1 MPLSYQHF
9 RKLLLLDDGTEVG
22 PLEEELPRLAD
33 ADLNR
38 RVAEDLNLGNLNVSI
53 PWTHKVGNFTGLYSS
68 TVPIFNPEWQTPS
81 FPKIHLQEDII
92 DRCQQFVGPLTVNEK
107 RRLKLIM
114 PARFYPIHTKYLPLD
129 KGIKPYY
136 PDQVVNHYF
145 QTRHYLH
152 TLWKAGILY
161 KRETTRSASF
171 CGSPYSWEQE
181 LQHGRLVIKTSQ
193 RHGDESFR
201 SQPSGILSRS
211 SVGPRIR
218 SQLKQSRLGLQPHQ
232 GPLASSQPG
241 RSGSIRA
248 RTHPSTRRYF
258 GVEPSGSGHIDHSV
272 NNSSSC
278 LHQSAVRKAAYSHL
292 STSKRQSSSS
302 HAVEFHCL
310 PPSSAGSQS
319 QGSVFSCW
327 WLQFRNSKPCS
338 EYCLSHLVNLRED
351 WGPCDEHG
359 EHHIRTPRTPA
370 RVTGGVFLVDKN
382 PHNTA
387 ESRLVVDFSQF
398 SRGITRVS
406 WPKFAVPNL
415 QSLTNL
421 LSSNLSWLSLDVSAA
436 FYHIPLHP
444 AAMPHLLI
452 GSSGLSRYVARLS
465 SNSRINN
472 NQYGTMQNLHDSCS
486 RQLYVSLMLLY
497 KTYGWKLHLYSH
509 PIVLGFRKIPM
520 GVGLSPFLLAQ
531 FTSAICSVV
540 RRAFPHCLAFSYMDD
555 VVLGAKSVQHREA
568 LYTAVTNFLL
578 SLGIHLNPNK
588 TKRWGYSLN
597 FMGYIIGSWGT
608 LPQDHIVQKIK
619 HCFRKL
625 PVNRPIDWKVCQR
638 IVGLLG
644 FAAPFTQCGYP
655 ALMPLYA
662 CIQAKQAFT
671 FSPTYKAFLSQQ
683 YMNLYPV
690 ARQRPGL
697 CQVFADATPT
707 GWGLAI
713 GHQRMRGTF
722 VAPLPI
728 HTAELLA
735 ACFARSRSG
744 AKLIGT
750 DNSVV
755 LSRKYTSFPWL
766 LGCTANWIL
775 RGTSFVYVPS
785 ALNPADDPSRGRLGL
800 YRPLLRLPFQPTTG
814 RTSLYAVSPSVP
826 SHLPVRVHF
835 ASPLHVAWRPP

>member
-9 RKLLLLDDGTEVG
+9 RKLLLLDDETEAG

-33 ADLNR
+33 EDLNR

-68 TVPIFNPEWQTPS
+68 TVPIFNPEWTTPS
-81 FPKIHLQEDII
+81 FPKIHLHEDIAN
-92 DRCQQFVGPLTVNEK
+92 RCQQFVGPLTVNEK

-114 PARFYPIHTKYLPLD
+114 PAWFYPNSTKYLPLD

-136 PDQVVNHYF
+136 PDHVVNHYF

-181 LQHGRLVIKTSQ
+181 LHHGRLVIKTSQ
-193 RHGDESFR
+193 RHGDEPFC
-201 SQPSGILSRS
+201 SQPSGILFRS
-211 SVGPRIR
+211 SVGPCIR
-218 SQLKQSRLGLQPHQ
+218 SQFKQSRLGLQPHQ
-232 GPLASSQPG
+232 GPLATSQPG

-248 RTHPSTRRYF
+248 RVHSPTRRCF
-258 GVEPSGSGHIDHSV
+258 GV
-272 NNSSSC
+272 
-278 LHQSAVRKAAYSHL
+278 
-292 STSKRQSSSS
+292 
-302 HAVEFHCL
+302 
-310 PPSSAGSQS
+310 PSSARSQS
-319 QGSVFSCW
+319 QGPVFSCW
-327 WLQFRNSKPCS
+327 WLQFRDTQPCS
-338 EYCLSHLVNLRED
+338 NYCLSHIVNLLED
-351 WGPCDEHG
+351 WGPCAEHG
-359 EHHIRTPRTPA
+359 GHYIRIPRTPA

-472 NQYGTMQNLHDSCS
+472 NQHGTLQNLHDSCS

-509 PIVLGFRKIPM
+509 PIILGFRKIPM

-555 VVLGAKSVQHREA
+555 VVLGAKSVQHLES

-597 FMGYIIGSWGT
+597 FMGYVIGSWGT

-644 FAAPFTQCGYP
+644 FAAPITQCGYP

-662 CIQAKQAFT
+662 RIQAKQAFT
-671 FSPTYKAFLSQQ
+671 FSPTYKAFLSKQ

-697 CQVFADATPT
+697 CQVFTDATPT

-800 YRPLLRLPFQPTTG
+800 YRPLLRLPYRPTTG
-814 RTSLYAVSPSVP
+814 RTSLYADSPSVH

>member
-1 MPLSYQHF
+1 MPLSYQRF
-9 RKLLLLDDGTEVG
+9 RKLLLLDGDAG

-33 ADLNR
+33 EGLNR
-38 RVAEDLNLGNLNVSI
+38 RVAEDLNLGNPNVSI
-53 PWTHKVGNFTGLYSS
+53 PWTHKVGNFTGPYSS
-68 TVPIFNPEWQTPS
+68 TVPCFNPKWQTPS
-81 FPKIHLQEDII
+81 FPDIHLKEDIV
-92 DRCQQFVGPLTVNEK
+92 DRCMQFVGPLTVNEK

-114 PARFYPIHTKYLPLD
+114 PARFYPNVTKYLPLD

-136 PDQVVNHYF
+136 PEHVVDHYF

-161 KRETTRSASF
+161 KRESTHSASF
-171 CGSPYSWEQE
+171 CGSPYSWEQD
-181 LQHGRLVIKTSQ
+181 LQHRRLVFQTSR
-193 RHGDESFR
+193 RHGDKSLGP
-201 SQPSGILSRS
+201 QPAQG
-211 SVGPRIR
+211 
-218 SQLKQSRLGLQPHQ
+218 QLAGRH
-232 GPLASSQPG
+232 PG
-241 RSGSIRA
+241 GSGSIRV
-248 RTHPSTRRYF
+248 RVHPSTWGTV
-258 GVEPSGSGHIDHSV
+258 GVKPSGSGPTH
-272 NNSSSC
+272 NC
-278 LHQSAVRKAAYSHL
+278 A
-292 STSKRQSSSS
+292 SSSS
-302 HAVEFHCL
+302 
-310 PPSSAGSQS
+310 
-319 QGSVFSCW
+319 SCW
-327 WLQFRNSKPCS
+327 WLQFRNSEPCS
-338 EYCLSHLVNLRED
+338 EYCLCHIVNLIED
-351 WGPCDEHG
+351 WGPCTEHG
-359 EHHIRTPRTPA
+359 EHRIRTPRTPA

-382 PHNTA
+382 PHNTT

-398 SRGITRVS
+398 SRGTTRVS

-436 FYHIPLHP
+436 FYHLPLHP
-444 AAMPHLLI
+444 AAMPHLLV

-465 SNSRINN
+465 SNSRIIN
-472 NQYGTMQNLHDSCS
+472 NQHRSMQNLHDSCS
-486 RQLYVSLMLLY
+486 RNLYVSLMLLY
-497 KTYGWKLHLYSH
+497 KTYGRKLHLYSH
-509 PIVLGFRKIPM
+509 PIILGFRKIPM

-555 VVLGAKSVQHREA
+555 VVLGAKSVQHLES
-568 LYTAVTNFLL
+568 LYAAVTNFLL
-578 SLGIHLNPNK
+578 SLGIHLNPHK

-597 FMGYIIGSWGT
+597 FMGYVIGSWGT
-608 LPQDHIVQKIK
+608 LPQEHIVQKIK
-619 HCFRKL
+619 MCFRKL

-671 FSPTYKAFLSQQ
+671 FSPTYKAFLSKQ
-683 YMNLYPV
+683 YLDLYPV

-722 VAPLPI
+722 VSPLPI

-766 LGCTANWIL
+766 LGCAANWIL

-800 YRPLLRLPFQPTTG
+800 YRPLLRLLYRPTTG
-814 RTSLYAVSPSVP
+814 RTSLYADSPSVP
-826 SHLPVRVHF
+826 SHLPDRVHF
-835 ASPLHVAWRPP
+835 ASPLHVAWKPP

>member
-9 RKLLLLDDGTEVG
+9 RRLLLLDDEAG

-33 ADLNR
+33 EGLNR

-68 TVPIFNPEWQTPS
+68 TVPVFNPHWKTPS
-81 FPKIHLQEDII
+81 FPNIHLHQDII
-92 DRCQQFVGPLTVNEK
+92 NKCEQFVGPLTVNEN
-107 RRLKLIM
+107 RRLQLIM
-114 PARFYPIHTKYLPLD
+114 PARFYPNVTKYLPLD

-136 PDQVVNHYF
+136 PEHLVNHYF

-171 CGSPYSWEQE
+171 CGSPYSWEQK
-181 LQHGRLVIKTSQ
+181 LQHGAE
-193 RHGDESFR
+193 HGEESFHQQ
-201 SQPSGILSRS
+201 SSGILSRPPVGS
-211 SVGPRIR
+211 SLQSKHR
-218 SQLKQSRLGLQPHQ
+218 KSRLGLQSQQ
-232 GPLASSQPG
+232 GHLARRQQG
-241 RSGSIRA
+241 RSWSIRA
-248 RTHPSTRRYF
+248 GIHPTARRPF
-258 GVEPSGSGHIDHSV
+258 GVEPSGSGHNTNLASK
-272 NNSSSC
+272 SASC
-278 LHQSAVRKAAYSHL
+278 IYQSPVRKAAYPAV
-292 STSKRQSSSS
+292 STFEKHSSSG
-302 HAVEFHCL
+302 HAVELHNL
-310 PPSSAGSQS
+310 PPNSARS
-319 QGSVFSCW
+319 QGERPVFPCW

-338 EYCLSHLVNLRED
+338 DYCLSHIVNLLED
-351 WGPCDEHG
+351 WGPCAEHG
-359 EHHIRTPRTPA
+359 EHHIRIPRTPA

-398 SRGITRVS
+398 SRGDHRVS

-436 FYHIPLHP
+436 FYHLPLHP
-444 AAMPHLLI
+444 AAMPHLLV

-465 SNSRINN
+465 SNSRISNH
-472 NQYGTMQNLHDSCS
+472 QRGTMQNLHDYCS
-486 RQLYVSLMLLY
+486 RNLYVSLLLLY
-497 KTYGWKLHLYSH
+497 QTFGRKLHLYSH
-509 PIVLGFRKIPM
+509 PIILGFRKIPM

-555 VVLGAKSVQHREA
+555 VVLGAKSVQHLES
-568 LYTAVTNFLL
+568 LFTAVTNFLL

-597 FMGYIIGSWGT
+597 FMGYVIGCYGS
-608 LPQDHIVQKIK
+608 LPQDHIIQKIK
-619 HCFRKL
+619 ECFRKL

-662 CIQAKQAFT
+662 CIQSKQAFT
-671 FSPTYKAFLSQQ
+671 FSPTYKAFLCKQ
-683 YMNLYPV
+683 YLNLYPV

-707 GWGLAI
+707 GWGLVM

-722 VAPLPI
+722 LAPLPI

-744 AKLIGT
+744 ANILGT

-766 LGCTANWIL
+766 LGCAANWIL

-785 ALNPADDPSRGRLGL
+785 ALNPADDPSRGRLGI
-800 YRPLLRLPFQPTTG
+800 YRPLLRLPFRPTTG
-814 RTSLYAVSPSVP
+814 RTSLYADSPSVP

-835 ASPLHVAWRPP
+835 ALPLHVAWRPP

>member
-9 RKLLLLDDGTEVG
+9 RNVLLLDTGTEAG
-22 PLEEELPRLAD
+22 LLEEELPRLAD
-33 ADLNR
+33 EDLNR

-92 DRCQQFVGPLTVNEK
+92 NRCEQFVGPLTVNEK

-114 PARFYPIHTKYLPLD
+114 PARFYPNHTKYLPLD

-161 KRETTRSASF
+161 KRESTRSASF

-181 LQHGRLVIKTSQ
+181 LQHGRLVIETSQ
-193 RHGDESFR
+193 RHGDESFC

-211 SVGPRIR
+211 SVGPCIR

-248 RTHPSTRRYF
+248 RAHPSTRRYF

-292 STSKRQSSSS
+292 STSKRQSSSG

-338 EYCLSHLVNLRED
+338 EYCLSHIVNLRED

-359 EHHIRTPRTPA
+359 EHHIRIPRTPA

-398 SRGITRVS
+398 SRGVTRVS
-406 WPKFAVPNL
+406 WPRFAVPNL

-421 LSSNLSWLSLDVSAA
+421 LSSDLSWLSLDVSAA

-568 LYTAVTNFLL
+568 LFTAVTNFLL

-662 CIQAKQAFT
+662 SIQAKQAFT
-671 FSPTYKAFLSQQ
+671 FSPTYKAFLRHQ

-744 AKLIGT
+744 ATLIGT

-800 YRPLLRLPFQPTTG
+800 SRPLLRLPFQPSTG
-814 RTSLYAVSPSVP
+814 HTSLYAVSPSVP

>member
-9 RKLLLLDDGTEVG
+9 RKLLLLDVETEAG

-33 ADLNR
+33 EDLNR

-81 FPKIHLQEDII
+81 FPKIHLHEDIVN
-92 DRCQQFVGPLTVNEK
+92 RCEQFVGPLTVNEK

-114 PARFYPIHTKYLPLD
+114 PARFYPNSTKYLPLD

-136 PDQVVNHYF
+136 PDHVVNHYF

-181 LQHGRLVIKTSQ
+181 LHHGRLVTKTSQ
-193 RHGDESFR
+193 RHGDESFC
-201 SQPSGILSRS
+201 SQSSGILSRS
-211 SVGPRIR
+211 SVGPCIR

-232 GPLASSQPG
+232 GPLAKSQSG
-241 RSGSIRA
+241 RSGSIWTRV
-248 RTHPSTRRYF
+248 HPSTRRCF
-258 GVEPSGSGHIDHSV
+258 GVEPSGSGHNDY
-272 NNSSSC
+272 C
-278 LHQSAVRKAAYSHL
+278 LHQSAVRKATYSHI
-292 STSKRQSSSS
+292 STFKRQSPPG
-302 HAVEFHCL
+302 HAVEFHNF
-310 PPSSAGSQS
+310 PPSSARSQS
-319 QGSVFSCW
+319 QCW

-338 EYCLSHLVNLRED
+338 EYCLSHLVNLLED
-351 WGPCDEHG
+351 WGPCTDHG
-359 EHHIRTPRTPA
+359 EHHIRIPRTPA

-382 PHNTA
+382 PHNTT

-398 SRGITRVS
+398 SRGFTRVS

-465 SNSRINN
+465 SNSRIHN
-472 NQYGTMQNLHDSCS
+472 NQYGALQKLHDSCS

-497 KTYGWKLHLYSH
+497 KTYGRKLHLYSH
-509 PIVLGFRKIPM
+509 PIVMGFRKIPM

-555 VVLGAKSVQHREA
+555 VVLGAKSVQHLES

-578 SLGIHLNPNK
+578 SLGIHLNPSK

-597 FMGYIIGSWGT
+597 FMGYIIGSWGS

-625 PVNRPIDWKVCQR
+625 PINRPIDWKVCQR

-671 FSPTYKAFLSQQ
+671 FSPTYKAFLSKQ

-722 VAPLPI
+722 VSPLPI

-800 YRPLLRLPFQPTTG
+800 YRPLLRLPYRPTTG

-826 SHLPVRVHF
+826 SHLPDRVHF

>member
-9 RKLLLLDDGTEVG
+9 RKLLLLDDEAG

-33 ADLNR
+33 EGLNR

-68 TVPIFNPEWQTPS
+68 TVPSFNPKWQTPS
-81 FPKIHLQEDII
+81 FPDIHLQEDIVN
-92 DRCQQFVGPLTVNEK
+92 RCKQFVGPLTVNEN

-114 PARFYPIHTKYLPLD
+114 PARFYPNVTKYLPLD

-136 PDQVVNHYF
+136 PEHVVNHYF

-181 LQHGRLVIKTSQ
+181 LQHGRLVRQTST
-193 RHGDESFR
+193 RHGDKSFR
-201 SQPSGILSRS
+201 PQSSGILSRS
-211 SVGPRIR
+211 PVGPCIQ
-218 SQLKQSRLGLQPHQ
+218 SQLRQSRLGPQPTQGQLAGLQQ
-232 GPLASSQPG
+232 GG
-241 RSGSIRA
+241 SGSIRA
-248 RTHPSTRRYF
+248 GIHSTPWGTV
-258 GVEPSGSGHIDHSV
+258 GVEPSSSGHTHNCASS
-272 NNSSSC
+272 SSSC
-278 LHQSAVRKAAYSHL
+278 LHQSAGRKEAYSPL
-292 STSKRQSSSS
+292 STSKRHSSSG
-302 HAVEFHCL
+302 HAVELHHV
-310 PPSSAGSQS
+310 PPNSSRSPS
-319 QGSVFSCW
+319 QGSVLSCW
-327 WLQFRNSKPCS
+327 WLQFRNSEPCS
-338 EYCLSHLVNLRED
+338 EHCLFHIVNLIED
-351 WGPCDEHG
+351 WGPCAEHG
-359 EHHIRTPRTPA
+359 EHRIRTPRTPA

-382 PHNTA
+382 PHNTT

-398 SRGITRVS
+398 SRGNTRVS

-421 LSSNLSWLSLDVSAA
+421 LSSDLSWLSLDVSAA
-436 FYHIPLHP
+436 FYHLPLHP
-444 AAMPHLLI
+444 AAMPHLLV

-465 SNSRINN
+465 SNSRIINH
-472 NQYGTMQNLHDSCS
+472 QHRTMQNLHDSCS
-486 RQLYVSLMLLY
+486 WNLYVSLMLLY
-497 KTYGWKLHLYSH
+497 KTYGRKLHLYSH
-509 PIVLGFRKIPM
+509 PIILGFRKIPM

-555 VVLGAKSVQHREA
+555 VVLGAKSVQHLES
-568 LYTAVTNFLL
+568 LYAAVTHFLL
-578 SLGIHLNPNK
+578 SLGIHLNPHK

-597 FMGYIIGSWGT
+597 FMGYVIGSWGT
-608 LPQDHIVQKIK
+608 LPQEHIVLKIK
-619 HCFRKL
+619 QCFRKL

-671 FSPTYKAFLSQQ
+671 FSPTYKAFLNKQ
-683 YMNLYPV
+683 YLNLYPV

-722 VAPLPI
+722 VSPLPI

-750 DNSVV
+750 DNSLV

-766 LGCTANWIL
+766 LGCAANWIL

-800 YRPLLRLPFQPTTG
+800 YRPLLRLPYRPTTG
-814 RTSLYAVSPSVP
+814 RTSLYADSPSVP
-826 SHLPVRVHF
+826 SHLPERVHF
-835 ASPLHVAWRPP
+835 ASLLHVARRTP

>member
-9 RKLLLLDDGTEVG
+9 RKLLLLDDGTEAG

-114 PARFYPIHTKYLPLD
+114 PARFYPTHTKYLPLD

-193 RHGDESFR
+193 RHGDESFC

-211 SVGPRIR
+211 SVGPCIR

-248 RTHPSTRRYF
+248 RVHPSTRRCF
-258 GVEPSGSGHIDHSV
+258 GVEPSGSGHVDPSV

-278 LHQSAVRKAAYSHL
+278 LRQSAVRKAAYSHL
-292 STSKRQSSSS
+292 STSKRQSSSG
-302 HAVEFHCL
+302 HAVG
-310 PPSSAGSQS
+310 SARPQS

-359 EHHIRTPRTPA
+359 EHHIRIPRTPA

-444 AAMPHLLI
+444 AAMPHLLV

-465 SNSRINN
+465 SDSRILDH
-472 NQYGTMQNLHDSCS
+472 QYGTLQNLHDSCS

-497 KTYGWKLHLYSH
+497 KTFGRKLHLYSH
-509 PIVLGFRKIPM
+509 PIILGFRKIPM
-520 GVGLSPFLLAQ
+520 GVGLSPFLMAQ

-540 RRAFPHCLAFSYMDD
+540 RRAFPHCLAFSYVDD
-555 VVLGAKSVQHREA
+555 VVLGAKSVQHLES

-597 FMGYIIGSWGT
+597 FMGYVIGSWGT
-608 LPQDHIVQKIK
+608 LPQEHITQKIK
-619 HCFRKL
+619 QCFRKL

-638 IVGLLG
+638 ITGLLG

-671 FSPTYKAFLSQQ
+671 FSPTYKAFLCKQ

-766 LGCTANWIL
+766 LDCAANWIL

-800 YRPLLRLPFQPTTG
+800 SRPLLRLPFQPTTG

>member
-1 MPLSYQHF
+1 MPLSCQHF
-9 RKLLLLDDGTEVG
+9 RKLLLLDEEAG

-33 ADLNR
+33 EGLNR
-38 RVAEDLNLGNLNVSI
+38 RVAEDLNLHLPNVSI
-53 PWTHKVGNFTGLYSS
+53 PWTHKVGDFTGLYSS
-68 TVPIFNPEWQTPS
+68 TVPVFNPKWQTPS
-81 FPKIHLQEDII
+81 FPDIHLHQDII
-92 DRCQQFVGPLTVNEK
+92 DKCQQFVGPLTVNEK

-114 PARFYPIHTKYLPLD
+114 PARFFPNATKYFPPD

-136 PDQVVNHYF
+136 PENVVNHYF
-145 QTRHYLH
+145 QARHYLH

-161 KRETTRSASF
+161 KRETTHSASF

-181 LQHGRLVIKTSQ
+181 LHHGGKPLCPQSA
-193 RHGDESFR
+193 
-201 SQPSGILSRS
+201 GILPRA
-211 SVGPRIR
+211 SVGPRIP
-218 SQLKQSRLGLQPHQ
+218 SQHKQSRLGLQPQ
-232 GPLASSQPG
+232 QRQLAG
-241 RSGSIRA
+241 FHKGGCGSFRA
-248 RTHPSTRRYF
+248 RVHPTTWRHS
-258 GVEPSGSGHIDHSV
+258 GVEPSGSGT
-272 NNSSSC
+272 NNIPASSSSSC
-278 LHQSAVRKAAYSHL
+278 LHQSASKKATYTHIATTERH
-292 STSKRQSSSS
+292 SSSG
-302 HAVEFHCL
+302 HAVELHGI
-310 PPSSAGSQS
+310 PPSSTRSQS
-319 QGSVFSCW
+319 EGPVSSCW
-327 WLQFRNSKPCS
+327 WLQFRDSEPCS
-338 EYCLSHLVNLRED
+338 DHCLSHLVKLHQD
-351 WGPCDEHG
+351 WGPCSEYG
-359 EHHIRTPRTPA
+359 EHHIRIPRTPA

-382 PHNTA
+382 PHNSS

-398 SRGITRVS
+398 SRGSTRVS

-436 FYHIPLHP
+436 FYHLPLHP
-444 AAMPHLLI
+444 AAMPHLLV

-465 SNSRINN
+465 SASRINHH
-472 NQYGTMQNLHDSCS
+472 QHGTMQNLHDHCS
-486 RQLYVSLMLLY
+486 RNLYVSLLLLY
-497 KTYGWKLHLYSH
+497 KTFGRKLHLYSH
-509 PIVLGFRKIPM
+509 PIIMGFRKIPM

-555 VVLGAKSVQHREA
+555 LVLGAKSVQHLES

-578 SLGIHLNPNK
+578 SLGIHLNPHK
-588 TKRWGYSLN
+588 TKRWGYSLH
-597 FMGYIIGSWGT
+597 FMGYVIGSWGT
-608 LPQDHIVQKIK
+608 LPQDHIIQKITQ
-619 HCFRKL
+619 CFRKL

-671 FSPTYKAFLSQQ
+671 FSPTYKAFLRTQ

-744 AKLIGT
+744 ANLLGT

-766 LGCTANWIL
+766 LGCAANWIL

-785 ALNPADDPSRGRLGL
+785 ALNPADDPSRGKLGL
-800 YRPLLRLPFQPTTG
+800 YRPLLRLPFRPTTG

-826 SHLPVRVHF
+826 SHLPARVHF

>member
-9 RKLLLLDDGTEVG
+9 RKLLLLDDEAG

-33 ADLNR
+33 EDLNH
-38 RVAEDLNLGNLNVSI
+38 RVAEDLNLGNPNVSI

-68 TVPIFNPEWQTPS
+68 TVPVFNPEWQTPS
-81 FPKIHLQEDII
+81 FPNIHLQENII
-92 DRCQQFVGPLTVNEK
+92 NRCEQFVGPLTVNEN

-114 PARFYPIHTKYLPLD
+114 PARFFPNTTKYLPLD

-136 PDQVVNHYF
+136 PEHVVNHYF

-181 LQHGRLVIKTSQ
+181 LHHGRLVFQTSK
-193 RHGDESFR
+193 RHGDKSFCPQ
-201 SQPSGILSRS
+201 SSGILSRS
-211 SVGPRIR
+211 PVGPCVQ
-218 SQLKQSRLGLQPHQ
+218 SQLRQSRLGPQPTQ
-232 GPLASSQPG
+232 GQLAG
-241 RSGSIRA
+241 RQQGGSGSIRA
-248 RTHPSTRRYF
+248 GIHSSPWGTI
-258 GVEPSGSGHIDHSV
+258 GVEPSGSGHTHISASS
-272 NNSSSC
+272 SSSC
-278 LHQSAVRKAAYSHL
+278 LHQSEGRKAAYSPF
-292 STSKRQSSSS
+292 SASKRHSSSS
-302 HAVEFHCL
+302 HAMELHHV
-310 PPSSAGSQS
+310 PPNSSRSQS
-319 QGSVFSCW
+319 QGSVPSCW
-327 WLQFRNSKPCS
+327 WLQFRNSEPCS
-338 EYCLSHLVNLRED
+338 DYCLFHIVNLTED
-351 WGPCDEHG
+351 WGPCTEHG
-359 EHHIRTPRTPA
+359 EHRIRTPRTPA

-398 SRGITRVS
+398 SRGNTRVS

-436 FYHIPLHP
+436 FYHLPLHP
-444 AAMPHLLI
+444 AAMPHPLV

-465 SNSRINN
+465 SNSRIINH
-472 NQYGTMQNLHDSCS
+472 QHRTMQDLHDSCS
-486 RQLYVSLMLLY
+486 RNLYVSLMLLY
-497 KTYGWKLHLYSH
+497 KTYGRKLHLYSH
-509 PIVLGFRKIPM
+509 PIILGFRKIPM

-555 VVLGAKSVQHREA
+555 VVLGAKSVQHLES
-568 LYTAVTNFLL
+568 LYAAVTNFLL
-578 SLGIHLNPNK
+578 SLGIHLNPQK

-597 FMGYIIGSWGT
+597 FMGYVIGSWGT
-608 LPQDHIVQKIK
+608 LPQEHIVSKIK
-619 HCFRKL
+619 QCFRKL

-662 CIQAKQAFT
+662 CIQSKQAFT
-671 FSPTYKAFLSQQ
+671 FSPTYKAFLNKQ
-683 YMNLYPV
+683 YLNLYPV

-722 VAPLPI
+722 VSPLPI

-755 LSRKYTSFPWL
+755 LSRKFTSFPWL
-766 LGCTANWIL
+766 LGCAANWIL

-785 ALNPADDPSRGRLGL
+785 KLNPADDPSRGRLGL
-800 YRPLLRLPFQPTTG
+800 YRPLLRLPFRPTTG
-814 RTSLYAVSPSVP
+814 RTSLYAASPSVP

>member
-9 RKLLLLDDGTEVG
+9 RKLLLLDDGTEAG

-92 DRCQQFVGPLTVNEK
+92 NRCQQFVGPLTVNEK

-114 PARFYPIHTKYLPLD
+114 PARFYPTHTKYLPLD

-181 LQHGRLVIKTSQ
+181 LQHSQ
-193 RHGDESFR
+193 RHGDESFC
-201 SQPSGILSRS
+201 SQPSGIPSRS
-211 SVGPRIR
+211 SVGPCIR
-218 SQLKQSRLGLQPHQ
+218 SQLNKSRLGLQPHQ

-248 RTHPSTRRYF
+248 RAHPSTRRYF

-292 STSKRQSSSS
+292 STSKRQSSSG

-310 PPSSAGSQS
+310 APSSAGSQS
-319 QGSVFSCW
+319 QGSVSSCW

-351 WGPCDEHG
+351 WGPCDDHG
-359 EHHIRTPRTPA
+359 EHHIRIPRTPA

-486 RQLYVSLMLLY
+486 RQLFVSLMLLY

-555 VVLGAKSVQHREA
+555 VVLGAKSVQHRES

-671 FSPTYKAFLSQQ
+671 FSPTYKAFLSKQ

-800 YRPLLRLPFQPTTG
+800 SRPLLRLPFQPTTG

>member
-9 RKLLLLDDGTEVG
+9 RKLLLLDDETEAG

-33 ADLNR
+33 EDLNR

-81 FPKIHLQEDII
+81 FPKIHLHEDII
-92 DRCQQFVGPLTVNEK
+92 NRCQQFVGPLTVNEK

-114 PARFYPIHTKYLPLD
+114 PARFYPNSTKYLPLD

-181 LQHGRLVIKTSQ
+181 LHHGRLVIKTSQ
-193 RHGDESFR
+193 RHGDESFC

-211 SVGPRIR
+211 SVGPCIR
-218 SQLKQSRLGLQPHQ
+218 SQFKQSRLGLQPHQ

-241 RSGSIRA
+241 RSGSFRP
-248 RTHPSTRRYF
+248 RVHSPTRRCF
-258 GVEPSGSGHIDHSV
+258 GVEPSVRHIGYSASS
-272 NNSSSC
+272 SSSC
-278 LHQSAVRKAAYSHL
+278 LHQSAVRAAYSHL
-292 STSKRQSSSS
+292 LPSKRQSSSG
-302 HAVEFHCL
+302 HAVEFHSF
-310 PPSSAGSQS
+310 PPSSARSQS
-319 QGSVFSCW
+319 QGPVFSCW
-327 WLQFRNSKPCS
+327 CLQFRNTQPCS
-338 EYCLSHLVNLRED
+338 KYCLSHLVNLLED
-351 WGPCDEHG
+351 WGPCVEHG
-359 EHHIRTPRTPA
+359 EHHIRIPRTPA

-398 SRGITRVS
+398 SRGLTRVS

-452 GSSGLSRYVARLS
+452 GSSGLPRYVARLS
-465 SNSRINN
+465 SNSRIHNN
-472 NQYGTMQNLHDSCS
+472 EYGTLQNLHDSCS

-509 PIVLGFRKIPM
+509 PIILGFRKIPM

-555 VVLGAKSVQHREA
+555 VVLGAKSVQHLES

-597 FMGYIIGSWGT
+597 FMGYVIGSWGT

-671 FSPTYKAFLSQQ
+671 FSPTYKAFLSKQ

-800 YRPLLRLPFQPTTG
+800 YRPLLRLPYRPTTG

>member
-9 RKLLLLDDGTEVG
+9 RKLLLLDDGTEAG

-33 ADLNR
+33 EDLNR
-38 RVAEDLNLGNLNVSI
+38 RVAEDLHLQLPNVSI

-68 TVPIFNPEWQTPS
+68 TIPVFNPDWQTPS
-81 FPKIHLQEDII
+81 FPNIHLHQDII
-92 DRCQQFVGPLTVNEK
+92 TKCEQFVGPLTVNEK
-107 RRLKLIM
+107 RRLKLVM
-114 PARFYPIHTKYLPLD
+114 PARFFPNSTKYLPLD

-136 PDQVVNHYF
+136 PENVVNHYF
-145 QTRHYLH
+145 QARHYLH

-161 KRETTRSASF
+161 KRETSRSASF
-171 CGSPYSWEQE
+171 CGSPYTWEQD

-193 RHGDESFR
+193 RHGDESFC

-211 SVGPRIR
+211 SVGPCIR

-248 RTHPSTRRYF
+248 RVHPSTRRCF
-258 GVEPSGSGHIDHSV
+258 GVEPSGSGHVDPSV

-278 LHQSAVRKAAYSHL
+278 LRQSAVRKAAYSHL
-292 STSKRQSSSS
+292 STSKRQSSSG
-302 HAVEFHCL
+302 HAVG
-310 PPSSAGSQS
+310 SARPQS

-359 EHHIRTPRTPA
+359 EHHIRIPRTPA

-520 GVGLSPFLLAQ
+520 GLGLSPFLMAQ

-540 RRAFPHCLAFSYMDD
+540 RRAFPHCLAFSYVDD
-555 VVLGAKSVQHREA
+555 VVLGAKSVQHLES

-597 FMGYIIGSWGT
+597 FMGYVIGSWGT

-671 FSPTYKAFLSQQ
+671 FSPTYKAFLSKQ

-800 YRPLLRLPFQPTTG
+800 SRPLLRLPFQPTTG

-826 SHLPVRVHF
+826 SHLPDRVHF

>member
-9 RKLLLLDDGTEVG
+9 RKLLLLDDGTEAG

-92 DRCQQFVGPLTVNEK
+92 NRCQQFVGPLTVNEK

-114 PARFYPIHTKYLPLD
+114 PARFYPNHTKYLPLD

-145 QTRHYLH
+145 KTRHYLH

-193 RHGDESFR
+193 RHGDESFC

-211 SVGPRIR
+211 SVGPCIR

-248 RTHPSTRRYF
+248 RAHPSTRRYF

-292 STSKRQSSSS
+292 STSKRQSSSG
-302 HAVEFHCL
+302 HAVEFH
-310 PPSSAGSQS
+310 
-319 QGSVFSCW
+319 CW

-338 EYCLSHLVNLRED
+338 EYCLSHIVKLRED

-359 EHHIRTPRTPA
+359 EHHIRIPRTPA

-555 VVLGAKSVQHREA
+555 VVLGAKSVQHRES

-671 FSPTYKAFLSQQ
+671 FSPTYKAFLSKQ

-800 YRPLLRLPFQPTTG
+800 SRPLLRLPFQPTTG

>member
-9 RKLLLLDDGTEVG
+9 RKLLLLDNEAG

-33 ADLNR
+33 EDLNH
-38 RVAEDLNLGNLNVSI
+38 RVAEDLNLHLHNVSI

-68 TVPIFNPEWQTPS
+68 TIPVFNPDWLTPS
-81 FPKIHLQEDII
+81 FPDIHLHQDLIQKCE
-92 DRCQQFVGPLTVNEK
+92 QFVGPLTTNER

-114 PARFYPIHTKYLPLD
+114 PARFYPKITKYFPLD

-136 PDQVVNHYF
+136 PEHVVNHYF
-145 QTRHYLH
+145 KTRHYLH

-161 KRETTRSASF
+161 KRESTHSASF

-181 LQHGRLVIKTSQ
+181 LQHGSTSLNGEKG
-193 RHGDESFR
+193 HGTESFCAQSSR
-201 SQPSGILSRS
+201 ILSRPP
-211 SVGPRIR
+211 VGSTIQ
-218 SQLKQSRLGLQPHQ
+218 SKFQQSRLGFQHKQ
-232 GPLASSQPG
+232 GQLANGKQG
-241 RSGSIRA
+241 RSGRLRSRVHTPT
-248 RTHPSTRRYF
+248 RWPS
-258 GVEPSGSGHIDHSV
+258 GVEPSGTGHSDNLATRST
-272 NNSSSC
+272 SC
-278 LHQSAVRKAAYSHL
+278 FHQSEVRKKANPSL
-292 STSKRQSSSS
+292 SASKRHTSTG
-302 HAVEFHCL
+302 HAVEL
-310 PPSSAGSQS
+310 NTVPPSTVGSES
-319 QGSVFSCW
+319 KGSVFSCW
-327 WLQFRNSKPCS
+327 WLQFRNTEPCS
-338 EYCLSHLVNLRED
+338 DYCLSHIINLLED
-351 WGPCDEHG
+351 WGPCYEHG
-359 EHHIRTPRTPA
+359 EHHIRTPKTPS

-382 PHNTA
+382 PHNAT

-398 SRGITRVS
+398 SRGTTRVS

-436 FYHIPLHP
+436 FYHLPLHP
-444 AAMPHLLI
+444 AAMPHLLV
-452 GSSGLSRYVARLS
+452 GSSGLSRYVARVS
-465 SNSRINN
+465 STSRIYN
-472 NQYGTMQNLHDSCS
+472 NQHGTLQDLHHSCS
-486 RQLYVSLMLLY
+486 RNLYVSLLLLY
-497 KTYGWKLHLYSH
+497 QTFGRKLHLYSH
-509 PIVLGFRKIPM
+509 PIILGFRKIPM

-555 VVLGAKSVQHREA
+555 LVLGAKSVQHLES

-578 SLGIHLNPNK
+578 SVGIHLNTAK
-588 TKRWGYSLN
+588 TKRWGYSLH
-597 FMGYIIGSWGT
+597 FMGYVIGSWGT
-608 LPQDHIVQKIK
+608 LPQEHIVHKIK
-619 HCFRKL
+619 DCFRKL

-662 CIQAKQAFT
+662 CITAKQAFV
-671 FSPTYKAFLSQQ
+671 FSPTYKAFLCQQ

-744 AKLIGT
+744 ADIIGT

-766 LGCTANWIL
+766 LGCAANWIL

-800 YRPLLRLPFQPTTG
+800 YRPLLRLPFRPTTG
-814 RTSLYAVSPSVP
+814 RTSLYADSPPVP
-826 SHLPVRVHF
+826 SHLPARVHF

>member
-9 RKLLLLDDGTEVG
+9 RKLLLLDDEAG

-33 ADLNR
+33 EDLNR

-68 TVPIFNPEWQTPS
+68 TVPIFNPEWQTPT
-81 FPKIHLQEDII
+81 FPKIHLHEDIVN
-92 DRCQQFVGPLTVNEK
+92 RCQQFVGPLTVNEK

-114 PARFYPIHTKYLPLD
+114 PARFYPNSTKYLPLD

-136 PDQVVNHYF
+136 PDHVVNHYF

-181 LQHGRLVIKTSQ
+181 LQHG
-193 RHGDESFR
+193 DESIC

-211 SVGPRIR
+211 SVGPCIR
-218 SQLKQSRLGLQPHQ
+218 SQHKQSRLGLQPHQ
-232 GPLASSQPG
+232 GPLATSQSG
-241 RSGSIRA
+241 RSGSIWA
-248 RTHPSTRRYF
+248 RVHPSTRRCS
-258 GVEPSGSGHIDHSV
+258 GVEPSGSGHIDYCASS
-272 NNSSSC
+272 SSSC
-278 LHQSAVRKAAYSHL
+278 CHQSAVRKAAYSHL
-292 STSKRQSSSS
+292 STSKRQSSSG
-302 HAVEFHCL
+302 HAVEFHNL
-310 PPSSAGSQS
+310 PPNSAGSQS

-351 WGPCDEHG
+351 WGPCNEHG
-359 EHHIRTPRTPA
+359 EHYIRIPRTPA

-509 PIVLGFRKIPM
+509 PIVLGFRKLPM

-597 FMGYIIGSWGT
+597 FMGYMIGSWGT

-662 CIQAKQAFT
+662 CIQAKRAFT
-671 FSPTYKAFLSQQ
+671 FSPTYKAFLRQQ

-755 LSRKYTSFPWL
+755 LSRKLTSFPWL
-766 LGCTANWIL
+766 LGCAANWIL

-800 YRPLLRLPFQPTTG
+800 SRPLLRLPFQPTTG

-826 SHLPVRVHF
+826 SHLPDRVHF

>member
-9 RKLLLLDDGTEVG
+9 RRLLLLDDEAG
-22 PLEEELPRLAD
+22 PLEEELPHLAD
-33 ADLNR
+33 EGLNR

-68 TVPIFNPEWQTPS
+68 TVPVFNPHWKTPS
-81 FPKIHLQEDII
+81 FPNIHLHQDII
-92 DRCQQFVGPLTVNEK
+92 KKCEQFVGPLTVNEK
-107 RRLKLIM
+107 RRLQLIM
-114 PARFYPIHTKYLPLD
+114 PARFYPNVTKYLPLD

-136 PDQVVNHYF
+136 PEHLVNHYF

-161 KRETTRSASF
+161 KRETTHSASF

-181 LQHGRLVIKTSQ
+181 LQHGA
-193 RHGDESFR
+193 ESFHQQ
-201 SQPSGILSRS
+201 SSGILSRPPVGS
-211 SVGPRIR
+211 SLQSKHR
-218 SQLKQSRLGLQPHQ
+218 KSRLGLQSQQ
-232 GPLASSQPG
+232 GRLARRQQG
-241 RSGSIRA
+241 RSWSIRA
-248 RTHPSTRRYF
+248 GFHPTARRTF
-258 GVEPSGSGHIDHSV
+258 GLEPSGSVHNTNFASK
-272 NNSSSC
+272 SASC
-278 LHQSAVRKAAYSHL
+278 LHQSSVRKAGHPAV
-292 STSKRQSSSS
+292 STFARHSSSG
-302 HAVEFHCL
+302 HAVELHNI
-310 PPSSAGSQS
+310 PSNSARSQS
-319 QGSVFSCW
+319 ERPVFPCW

-338 EYCLSHLVNLRED
+338 HYCLSHIVNLLQD
-351 WGPCDEHG
+351 WGPCAEHG
-359 EHHIRTPRTPA
+359 EHHIRIPRTPS

-382 PHNTA
+382 PHNTE

-398 SRGITRVS
+398 SRGNYRVS

-436 FYHIPLHP
+436 FYHLPLHP
-444 AAMPHLLI
+444 AAMPHLLV

-465 SNSRINN
+465 SNSRILNH
-472 NQYGTMQNLHDSCS
+472 QHGTMQNLHDSCS
-486 RQLYVSLMLLY
+486 RNLYVSLLLLY
-497 KTYGWKLHLYSH
+497 QTFGRKLHLYSH
-509 PIVLGFRKIPM
+509 PIILGFRKIPM

-555 VVLGAKSVQHREA
+555 VVLGAKSVQHLES
-568 LYTAVTNFLL
+568 LFTAVTNFLL

-597 FMGYIIGSWGT
+597 FMGYVIGCYGS
-608 LPQDHIVQKIK
+608 LPQEHITQKIK
-619 HCFRKL
+619 ECFRKL

-662 CIQAKQAFT
+662 CIQSKQAFT
-671 FSPTYKAFLSQQ
+671 FSPTYKAFLCKQ
-683 YMNLYPV
+683 YLNLYPV

-707 GWGLAI
+707 GWGLVM

-722 VAPLPI
+722 MAPLPI

-744 AKLIGT
+744 ANLIGT

-766 LGCTANWIL
+766 LGCAANWIL

-800 YRPLLRLPFQPTTG
+800 SRPLLRLPFRPTTG
-814 RTSLYAVSPSVP
+814 RTSLYADSPSVP
-826 SHLPVRVHF
+826 SHLPDRVHF
-835 ASPLHVAWRPP
+835 ASPLHVAWKPP

>member
-9 RKLLLLDDGTEVG
+9 RRLLLLDNEAG

-33 ADLNR
+33 EGLNR
-38 RVAEDLNLGNLNVSI
+38 RVAEDLNLGTLNVSI

-68 TVPIFNPEWQTPS
+68 TVPVFNPHWKTPS
-81 FPKIHLQEDII
+81 FPNIHLHQDII
-92 DRCQQFVGPLTVNEK
+92 KKCEQFVGPLTVNEK
-107 RRLKLIM
+107 RRLQLIM
-114 PARFYPIHTKYLPLD
+114 PARFYPNVTKYLPLD

-136 PDQVVNHYF
+136 PEHLVNHYF

-152 TLWKAGILY
+152 TLWKAGYLY
-161 KRETTRSASF
+161 KRETTHSASF

-181 LQHGRLVIKTSQ
+181 I
-193 RHGDESFR
+193 RHGAESFHQQ
-201 SQPSGILSRS
+201 SSGILSRPPVGS
-211 SVGPRIR
+211 S
-218 SQLKQSRLGLQPHQ
+218 LQSKHRKPRLGLQSQQ
-232 GPLASSQPG
+232 GHLARRQQG
-241 RSGSIRA
+241 RSWSIRA
-248 RTHPSTRRYF
+248 GIHPTARRPF
-258 GVEPSGSGHIDHSV
+258 GVEPSGSGHTTNLASK
-272 NNSSSC
+272 STSC
-278 LHQSAVRKAAYSHL
+278 LHQSPVRKAAYPTV
-292 STSKRQSSSS
+292 STFERHSSSG
-302 HAVEFHCL
+302 HAVELHNL
-310 PPSSAGSQS
+310 PPNSARSQS
-319 QGSVFSCW
+319 ERPVFPCW

-338 EYCLSHLVNLRED
+338 DYCLSHIVKLLDD

-359 EHHIRTPRTPA
+359 ENHIRTPRTPA

-398 SRGITRVS
+398 SRGNYRVS

-436 FYHIPLHP
+436 FYHLPLHP
-444 AAMPHLLI
+444 AAMPHLLV

-465 SNSRINN
+465 SNSRIFNY
-472 NQYGTMQNLHDSCS
+472 QHGTMQNLHDSCS
-486 RQLYVSLMLLY
+486 RNLYVSLLLLY
-497 KTYGWKLHLYSH
+497 QTFGRKLHLYSH
-509 PIVLGFRKIPM
+509 PIILGFRKIPM

-555 VVLGAKSVQHREA
+555 VVLGAKTVQH
-568 LYTAVTNFLL
+568 LDSLFTAVTNFLL

-588 TKRWGYSLN
+588 TKRWGYSLH
-597 FMGYIIGSWGT
+597 FMGYVIGCHGS
-608 LPQDHIVQKIK
+608 LPQDHIRQKIK
-619 HCFRKL
+619 ECFRKL

-662 CIQAKQAFT
+662 CIQSKQAFT
-671 FSPTYKAFLSQQ
+671 FSPTYKAFLCKQ
-683 YMNLYPV
+683 YLNLYPV

-707 GWGLAI
+707 GWGLVM

-722 VAPLPI
+722 QAPLPI

-744 AKLIGT
+744 ANILGT

-755 LSRKYTSFPWL
+755 LSRKYTSYPWL
-766 LGCTANWIL
+766 LGCAANWIL

-800 YRPLLRLPFQPTTG
+800 SRPLLRLPFRPTTG
-814 RTSLYAVSPSVP
+814 RTSLYADSPSVP
-826 SHLPVRVHF
+826 SHLPDRVHF

>member
-9 RKLLLLDDGTEVG
+9 RKLLLLDDEAG

-33 ADLNR
+33 EGLNH

-68 TVPIFNPEWQTPS
+68 TVPNFNPDWQTPS
-81 FPKIHLQEDII
+81 FPDIHLQEDIV
-92 DRCQQFVGPLTVNEK
+92 DRCKNFVGPLTVNEN

-114 PARFYPIHTKYLPLD
+114 PARFYPNVTKYSPLD

-136 PDQVVNHYF
+136 PEHVVNHYF

-161 KRETTRSASF
+161 KRGTTRSASF

-181 LQHGRLVIKTSQ
+181 LQHGRLVFQTSK
-193 RHGDESFR
+193 RHGDKSFCPQ
-201 SQPSGILSRS
+201 STGILPRS
-211 SVGPRIR
+211 SVGPCIQ
-218 SQLKQSRLGLQPHQ
+218 SQFRKSRLGPQSIQ
-232 GPLASSQPG
+232 GQLAGCQQG
-241 RSGSIRA
+241 GSGSIRA
-248 RTHPSTRRYF
+248 RVHPSPWGLV
-258 GVEPSGSGHIDHSV
+258 GVEPSGSGHTHNCAS
-272 NNSSSC
+272 STSSC
-278 LHQSAVRKAAYSHL
+278 LHQSAVRKAAYSL
-292 STSKRQSSSS
+292 ISTSKGHSSSG
-302 HAVEFHCL
+302 HAVELHHF
-310 PPSSAGSQS
+310 PSNSSRSKS
-319 QGSVFSCW
+319 QGSVLSCW
-327 WLQFRNSKPCS
+327 WLQFRNREPCS
-338 EYCLSHLVNLRED
+338 EYCLCHIVNLLED
-351 WGPCDEHG
+351 WGPCTEHG
-359 EHHIRTPRTPA
+359 EHRIRTPRTPA

-382 PHNTA
+382 PHNTT

-398 SRGITRVS
+398 SRGNTRVS

-436 FYHIPLHP
+436 FYHLPLHP
-444 AAMPHLLI
+444 AAMPHLLV

-465 SNSRINN
+465 SNSRIINH
-472 NQYGTMQNLHDSCS
+472 QHRTMQNLHDSCS
-486 RQLYVSLMLLY
+486 RNLYVSLMLLY
-497 KTYGWKLHLYSH
+497 KTYGRKLHLYSH
-509 PIVLGFRKIPM
+509 PIILGFRKIPM

-555 VVLGAKSVQHREA
+555 LVLGAKSVQHLES
-568 LYTAVTNFLL
+568 LYAAVTNFLL
-578 SLGIHLNPNK
+578 SLGIHLNPHK

-597 FMGYIIGSWGT
+597 FMGYVIGSWGT
-608 LPQDHIVQKIK
+608 LPQEHIVQKIK
-619 HCFRKL
+619 LCFRKL

-671 FSPTYKAFLSQQ
+671 FSPTYKAFLSKQ
-683 YMNLYPV
+683 YLNLYPV

-713 GHQRMRGTF
+713 GHQRMRGTL
-722 VAPLPI
+722 VSPLPI

-766 LGCTANWIL
+766 LGCAANWIL

-800 YRPLLRLPFQPTTG
+800 YRPLLRLPYRPTTG
-814 RTSLYAVSPSVP
+814 RTSLYADSPSVP
-826 SHLPVRVHF
+826 SRLPDRVHF

>member
-1 MPLSYQHF
+1 MHLSYPHF
-9 RKLLLLDDGTEVG
+9 RKLLLLDEEAG

-33 ADLNR
+33 EGLNR
-38 RVAEDLNLGNLNVSI
+38 RVAEDLNLQLPNVSI

-68 TVPIFNPEWQTPS
+68 TEPVFNPNWQTPS
-81 FPKIHLQEDII
+81 FPDIHLHQDII
-92 DRCQQFVGPLTVNEK
+92 NRCEQFVGPLTVNEK

-114 PARFYPIHTKYLPLD
+114 PARFYPTATKYLPLD

-136 PDQVVNHYF
+136 PEHVVNHYF

-181 LQHGRLVIKTSQ
+181 LQHGAEPFCQQS
-193 RHGDESFR
+193 
-201 SQPSGILSRS
+201 SGILSRA
-211 SVGPRIR
+211 SVGSSIQ
-218 SQLKQSRLGLQPHQ
+218 SQHTQSRLGLQPQ
-232 GPLASSQPG
+232 QRQLARGHPG
-241 RSGSIRA
+241 RSGSIRS
-248 RTHPSTRRYF
+248 RVRPTTWRPSR
-258 GVEPSGSGHIDHSV
+258 VEPSGPGRNNNTASG
-272 NNSSSC
+272 SSSC
-278 LHQSAVRKAAYSHL
+278 LRQSAVGEEAYSNLTTFERH
-292 STSKRQSSSS
+292 SSSG
-302 HAVEFHCL
+302 HEVEFHSI
-310 PPSSAGSQS
+310 PPNSARSQS
-319 QGSVFSCW
+319 KGPVLSCW
-327 WLQFRNSKPCS
+327 WLQFRNTEPCS
-338 EYCLSHLVNLRED
+338 EYCLSRLVNLLED
-351 WGPCDEHG
+351 WGPCTEHG
-359 EHHIRTPRTPA
+359 EHHIRIPRTPA

-382 PHNTA
+382 PHNTT

-398 SRGITRVS
+398 SRGSTRVS

-444 AAMPHLLI
+444 AAMPHLLV

-465 SNSRINN
+465 STSRNIDY
-472 NQYGTMQNLHDSCS
+472 QHGTLQNLHDSCS
-486 RQLYVSLMLLY
+486 RNLFVSLMLLY
-497 KTYGWKLHLYSH
+497 KTFGRKLHLYSH
-509 PIVLGFRKIPM
+509 PIILGFRKIPM

-555 VVLGAKSVQHREA
+555 VVLGAKSVQHLES

-597 FMGYIIGSWGT
+597 FMGYVIGSWGT
-608 LPQDHIVQKIK
+608 LPQEHIIQKIK

-662 CIQAKQAFT
+662 CIQAKRAFT
-671 FSPTYKAFLSQQ
+671 FSPTYKTFLCKQ
-683 YMNLYPV
+683 YLTLYPV

-713 GHQRMRGTF
+713 DHQRMRGTF
-722 VAPLPI
+722 PAPLPI

-735 ACFARSRSG
+735 ACFARSWSG
-744 AKLIGT
+744 ASIIGT

-755 LSRKYTSFPWL
+755 LSRRYTSFPWL
-766 LGCTANWIL
+766 LGCAANWIL

-800 YRPLLRLPFQPTTG
+800 SRPLLRLPFRPTTG

>member
-9 RKLLLLDDGTEVG
+9 RRLLLLDDEAG

-33 ADLNR
+33 EGLNR

-68 TVPIFNPEWQTPS
+68 TVPVFNPHWKTPS
-81 FPKIHLQEDII
+81 FPNIHLHQDII
-92 DRCQQFVGPLTVNEK
+92 KKCEQFVGPLTVNEK
-107 RRLKLIM
+107 RRLQLIM
-114 PARFYPIHTKYLPLD
+114 PARFYPNVTKYLPLD

-136 PDQVVNHYF
+136 PEHLVNHYF

-161 KRETTRSASF
+161 KRETTHSASF

-181 LQHGRLVIKTSQ
+181 LQHGA
-193 RHGDESFR
+193 ESFHQQ
-201 SQPSGILSRS
+201 SSGILSRPPVGS
-211 SVGPRIR
+211 SLQSKHR
-218 SQLKQSRLGLQPHQ
+218 KSRLGLQSQQ
-232 GPLASSQPG
+232 GRLARRQQG
-241 RSGSIRA
+241 RSWSIRA
-248 RTHPSTRRYF
+248 GFHPTARRTF
-258 GVEPSGSGHIDHSV
+258 GLEPSGSVHNTNFASK
-272 NNSSSC
+272 SASC
-278 LHQSAVRKAAYSHL
+278 LHQSSVRKAGHPAV
-292 STSKRQSSSS
+292 STFARHSSSG
-302 HAVEFHCL
+302 HAVELHNI
-310 PPSSAGSQS
+310 PSNSARSQS
-319 QGSVFSCW
+319 ERPVFPCW

-338 EYCLSHLVNLRED
+338 DYCLSHIVNLLED
-351 WGPCDEHG
+351 WGPCAEHG
-359 EHHIRTPRTPA
+359 EHHIRIPRTPS

-382 PHNTA
+382 PHNTE

-398 SRGITRVS
+398 SRGNYRVS

-436 FYHIPLHP
+436 FYHLPLHP
-444 AAMPHLLI
+444 AAMPHLLV

-465 SNSRINN
+465 SNSRILNH
-472 NQYGTMQNLHDSCS
+472 QHGTMQNLHDSCS
-486 RQLYVSLMLLY
+486 RNLYVSLLLLY
-497 KTYGWKLHLYSH
+497 QTFGRKLHLYSH
-509 PIVLGFRKIPM
+509 PIILGFRKIPM

-555 VVLGAKSVQHREA
+555 VVLGAKSVQHLES
-568 LYTAVTNFLL
+568 LFTAVTNFLL

-597 FMGYIIGSWGT
+597 FMGYVIGCYGS
-608 LPQDHIVQKIK
+608 LPQEHIIQKIK
-619 HCFRKL
+619 DCFRKL

-662 CIQAKQAFT
+662 CIQSKQAFT
-671 FSPTYKAFLSQQ
+671 FSPTYKAFLCKQ
-683 YMNLYPV
+683 YLNLYPV

-707 GWGLAI
+707 GWGLVM

-722 VAPLPI
+722 MAPLPI

-744 AKLIGT
+744 ANILGT

-766 LGCTANWIL
+766 LGCAANWIL

-800 YRPLLRLPFQPTTG
+800 SRPLLRLPFRPTTG
-814 RTSLYAVSPSVP
+814 RTSLYAASPSVP
-826 SHLPVRVHF
+826 SHLPDRVHF

>member
-9 RKLLLLDDGTEVG
+9 RRLLLLDDEAG

-33 ADLNR
+33 EGLNR
-38 RVAEDLNLGNLNVSI
+38 RVAEDLNLGNPNVSI

-68 TVPIFNPEWQTPS
+68 TVPVFNPHWKTPS
-81 FPKIHLQEDII
+81 FPNIHLHQDII
-92 DRCQQFVGPLTVNEK
+92 KKCEQFVGPLTVNEK
-107 RRLKLIM
+107 RRLQLIM
-114 PARFYPIHTKYLPLD
+114 PARFYPNVTKYLPLD

-136 PDQVVNHYF
+136 PEHLVNHYF

-181 LQHGRLVIKTSQ
+181 LQHGA
-193 RHGDESFR
+193 ESFHQQ
-201 SQPSGILSRS
+201 SSGILSRPPVGS
-211 SVGPRIR
+211 SLQSKHR
-218 SQLKQSRLGLQPHQ
+218 KSRLGLQSQQ
-232 GPLASSQPG
+232 GHLARRQQG
-241 RSGSIRA
+241 RSWSIRA
-248 RTHPSTRRYF
+248 GIHPAARRPF
-258 GVEPSGSGHIDHSV
+258 GVEPSGSGHTTNLANKSA
-272 NNSSSC
+272 SC
-278 LHQSAVRKAAYSHL
+278 FHQAPDRKAAYPSD
-292 STSKRQSSSS
+292 STFERHSSSG
-302 HAVEFHCL
+302 HAVELHNL
-310 PPSSAGSQS
+310 PPNSAKSQS
-319 QGSVFSCW
+319 ERPVYPCW

-338 EYCLSHLVNLRED
+338 DYCLSHIVNLLED
-351 WGPCDEHG
+351 WGPCAEHG
-359 EHHIRTPRTPA
+359 EHHIRIPRTPA

-398 SRGITRVS
+398 SRGDYRVS

-421 LSSNLSWLSLDVSAA
+421 LSSNLSWISLDVSAA
-436 FYHIPLHP
+436 FYHLPLHP
-444 AAMPHLLI
+444 AAMPHLLV
-452 GSSGLSRYVARLS
+452 GSSGLPRYVARLS
-465 SNSRINN
+465 SNSRIFNH
-472 NQYGTMQNLHDSCS
+472 QHGTMQNLHDSCS
-486 RQLYVSLMLLY
+486 RNLYESLLLLY
-497 KTYGWKLHLYSH
+497 QTFGRKLHLYSH
-509 PIVLGFRKIPM
+509 PIILGFRKIPM
-520 GVGLSPFLLAQ
+520 GVGLSPFLMAQ

-540 RRAFPHCLAFSYMDD
+540 RRAFPHCLAFSYIDD
-555 VVLGAKSVQHREA
+555 VVLGAKSVQHLES
-568 LYTAVTNFLL
+568 LFTAVTNFLL

-588 TKRWGYSLN
+588 TKRWGYSLH
-597 FMGYIIGSWGT
+597 FMGYVIGCYGS
-608 LPQDHIVQKIK
+608 LPQDHIIQKIK
-619 HCFRKL
+619 ECFRKL

-662 CIQAKQAFT
+662 CIQSKQAFT
-671 FSPTYKAFLSQQ
+671 FSPTYKAFLCKQ
-683 YMNLYPV
+683 YLNLYPV

-707 GWGLAI
+707 GWGLVM

-722 VAPLPI
+722 RAPLPI

-744 AKLIGT
+744 ANILGT

-766 LGCTANWIL
+766 LGCAANWIL

-800 YRPLLRLPFQPTTG
+800 YRPLLTLPFRPTTG
-814 RTSLYAVSPSVP
+814 RTSLYADSPSVP
-826 SHLPVRVHF
+826 SHLPDRVHF

>member
-9 RKLLLLDDGTEVG
+9 RRLLLLDDEAG

-33 ADLNR
+33 EDLNR

-68 TVPIFNPEWQTPS
+68 TVPVFNSHWKTPS
-81 FPKIHLQEDII
+81 FPNIHLHQDII
-92 DRCQQFVGPLTVNEK
+92 KKCEQFVGPLTVNEK

-114 PARFYPIHTKYLPLD
+114 PARFYPNFTKYLPLD

-136 PDQVVNHYF
+136 PEHLVNHYF

-152 TLWKAGILY
+152 TLWKAGVLY
-161 KRETTRSASF
+161 KRVSTRSASF

-181 LQHGRLVIKTSQ
+181 LQHGA
-193 RHGDESFR
+193 ESFHQQ
-201 SQPSGILSRS
+201 SSGILSRPPVGS
-211 SVGPRIR
+211 SLQ
-218 SQLKQSRLGLQPHQ
+218 SKHQQSRLGLQSQQ
-232 GPLASSQPG
+232 GHLARRQQG
-241 RSGSIRA
+241 RSWSIRA
-248 RTHPSTRRYF
+248 RVHPTARRPF
-258 GVEPSGSGHIDHSV
+258 GVEPSGSGHNTNLASKSTSCLYQSPVRTAAYPAVSTSEKH
-272 NNSSSC
+272 SSSG
-278 LHQSAVRKAAYSHL
+278 
-292 STSKRQSSSS
+292 
-302 HAVEFHCL
+302 HAVELHNL
-310 PPSSAGSQS
+310 PPNSARSQS
-319 QGSVFSCW
+319 ERPVFPCW

-338 EYCLSHLVNLRED
+338 DYCLSHIVNLLED
-351 WGPCDEHG
+351 WGPCTEHG
-359 EHHIRTPRTPA
+359 EHHIRIPRTPA

-398 SRGITRVS
+398 SRGNYRVS

-436 FYHIPLHP
+436 FYHLPLHP
-444 AAMPHLLI
+444 AAMPHLLV

-465 SNSRINN
+465 SNSRIINH
-472 NQYGTMQNLHDSCS
+472 QHGTLQNLHDSCS
-486 RQLYVSLMLLY
+486 RNLYVSLLLLY
-497 KTYGWKLHLYSH
+497 KTFGWKLHLYSH
-509 PIVLGFRKIPM
+509 PIILGFRKIPM

-555 VVLGAKSVQHREA
+555 VVLGAKSVQHLES
-568 LYTAVTNFLL
+568 LFTAVTNFLL

-597 FMGYIIGSWGT
+597 FMGYVIGCWGS
-608 LPQDHIVQKIK
+608 LPQDHIIYKIK
-619 HCFRKL
+619 ECFRKL

-662 CIQAKQAFT
+662 CIQSKQAFT
-671 FSPTYKAFLSQQ
+671 FSPTYKAFLCKQ
-683 YMNLYPV
+683 YLNLYPV

-707 GWGLAI
+707 GWGLVM

-722 VAPLPI
+722 RAPLPI

-744 AKLIGT
+744 ANILGT

-766 LGCTANWIL
+766 LGCAANWIL

-785 ALNPADDPSRGRLGL
+785 ALNPADDPSRGRLGPW
-800 YRPLLRLPFQPTTG
+800 RPLLCLPYRPTTG
-814 RTSLYAVSPSVP
+814 RTSLYAASPSVP

>member
-9 RKLLLLDDGTEVG
+9 RKLLLLDDEAG

-33 ADLNR
+33 LDLNR

-68 TVPIFNPEWQTPS
+68 TVPIFNPEWQTPT
-81 FPKIHLQEDII
+81 FPKIHLHEDIVN
-92 DRCQQFVGPLTVNEK
+92 RCQQFVGPLTVNEK

-114 PARFYPIHTKYLPLD
+114 PARFYPNSTKYLPLD

-136 PDQVVNHYF
+136 PDHVVNHYF

-181 LQHGRLVIKTSQ
+181 LQHG
-193 RHGDESFR
+193 DESIC
-201 SQPSGILSRS
+201 SQPTPILSRS
-211 SVGPRIR
+211 SVGPCIR
-218 SQLKQSRLGLQPHQ
+218 SQHKQSRLGLQPHQ
-232 GPLASSQPG
+232 GPLATSQSG
-241 RSGSIRA
+241 RSGSIWA
-248 RTHPSTRRYF
+248 RVHPSTRRCS
-258 GVEPSGSGHIDHSV
+258 GVEPSGSGHIDYCASS
-272 NNSSSC
+272 SSSC
-278 LHQSAVRKAAYSHL
+278 CHQSAVRKAAYSHL
-292 STSKRQSSSS
+292 STSKRQSSSG
-302 HAVEFHCL
+302 HAVEFHCM

-338 EYCLSHLVNLRED
+338 EYCLSHIVNLREG
-351 WGPCDEHG
+351 WGPCNEHG
-359 EHHIRTPRTPA
+359 EHYIRIPRTPA

-398 SRGITRVS
+398 SRGVTRVS

-465 SNSRINN
+465 SNSRTNN
-472 NQYGTMQNLHDSCS
+472 NQHGTLQNLHDSCS

-509 PIVLGFRKIPM
+509 PIVLGFRKLPM

-555 VVLGAKSVQHREA
+555 VVLGAKSVQHRES

-578 SLGIHLNPNK
+578 SLGIHLNPHK

-638 IVGLLG
+638 IGGLLG

-662 CIQAKQAFT
+662 CIQAKRAFT
-671 FSPTYKAFLSQQ
+671 FSPTYKAFLSKQ

-755 LSRKYTSFPWL
+755 LSRRYTSFPWL

-800 YRPLLRLPFQPTTG
+800 SRPLLRLPFQPTTG

-826 SHLPVRVHF
+826 SHLPDRVHF
-835 ASPLHVAWRPP
+835 ASPLHVSWRPP

>member
-9 RKLLLLDDGTEVG
+9 RKLLLLDDEAG

-68 TVPIFNPEWQTPS
+68 KVPVFNPEWQTPS

-107 RRLKLIM
+107 RRLKLIL
-114 PARFYPIHTKYLPLD
+114 PARFYPTHTKYLPLD

-136 PDQVVNHYF
+136 PDQVVPHYF

-171 CGSPYSWEQE
+171 YGSPYSWEQE
-181 LQHGRLVIKTSQ
+181 LQHRRLVTTSQ
-193 RHGDESFR
+193 RHGDESFC
-201 SQPSGILSRS
+201 SQP
-211 SVGPRIR
+211 
-218 SQLKQSRLGLQPHQ
+218 
-232 GPLASSQPG
+232 
-241 RSGSIRA
+241 
-248 RTHPSTRRYF
+248 
-258 GVEPSGSGHIDHSV
+258 V

-278 LHQSAVRKAAYSHL
+278 LHQAAVRKAAYSHL
-292 STSKRQSSSS
+292 STSKRQSSSG

-310 PPSSAGSQS
+310 PPNSAGSQS

-359 EHHIRTPRTPA
+359 EHHIRIPRTPA

-398 SRGITRVS
+398 SRGVTRVS

-444 AAMPHLLI
+444 AAMPHLLV

-472 NQYGTMQNLHDSCS
+472 NQYGNMQNLHDSCS

-619 HCFRKL
+619 QCFRKL

-785 ALNPADDPSRGRLGL
+785 ALNPADDPSRGRLGI

>member
-9 RKLLLLDDGTEVG
+9 RKLLLLDDGTEAG

-92 DRCQQFVGPLTVNEK
+92 NRCQQFVGPLTVNEK

-114 PARFYPIHTKYLPLD
+114 PARFYPTHTKYLPLD

-136 PDQVVNHYF
+136 PRQVVNHYF

-181 LQHGRLVIKTSQ
+181 LRHGRLAIKTSQ
-193 RHGDESFR
+193 RHGDESFC

-211 SVGPRIR
+211 SVGPCIR
-218 SQLKQSRLGLQPHQ
+218 SQFKQSRLGLQPHQ
-232 GPLASSQPG
+232 GPLATSQPG
-241 RSGSIRA
+241 RSGSIRP
-248 RTHPSTRRYF
+248 RVHSTTRRCF
-258 GVEPSGSGHIDHSV
+258 GVEPSGSGHIG
-272 NNSSSC
+272 NSASSSHSC

-292 STSKRQSSSS
+292 STSKRQLSSG
-302 HAVEFHCL
+302 HAVEFHTF
-310 PPSSAGSQS
+310 PPSSERSQS
-319 QGSVFSCW
+319 QGPVFSCW

-338 EYCLSHLVNLRED
+338 KYCLSHLVNLLED
-351 WGPCDEHG
+351 WGPCVEHG
-359 EHHIRTPRTPA
+359 EHHIRIPKTPT

-398 SRGITRVS
+398 SRGLTRVS

-421 LSSNLSWLSLDVSAA
+421 FSSNLSWLSLDVSAA

-452 GSSGLSRYVARLS
+452 GSSGLQRYVARLS
-465 SNSRINN
+465 SNSRIHN
-472 NQYGTMQNLHDSCS
+472 NQYGTLQNLHDTCS

-509 PIVLGFRKIPM
+509 PIILGFRKIPM

-555 VVLGAKSVQHREA
+555 VVLGAKSVQHLESPF
-568 LYTAVTNFLL
+568 YTAVTNFLL

-597 FMGYIIGSWGT
+597 FMGYVIGSWGT
-608 LPQDHIVQKIK
+608 LAH
-619 HCFRKL
+619 
-625 PVNRPIDWKVCQR
+625 R
-638 IVGLLG
+638 ITLYKRSNTVLENFLLTGLLIG
-644 FAAPFTQCGYP
+644 KYVKELWVFW
-655 ALMPLYA
+655 ALQLHLHNVD
-662 CIQAKQAFT
+662 I
-671 FSPTYKAFLSQQ
+671 
-683 YMNLYPV
+683 
-690 ARQRPGL
+690 
-697 CQVFADATPT
+697 
-707 GWGLAI
+707 
-713 GHQRMRGTF
+713 
-722 VAPLPI
+722 LP
-728 HTAELLA
+728 
-735 ACFARSRSG
+735 
-744 AKLIGT
+744 
-750 DNSVV
+750 
-755 LSRKYTSFPWL
+755 
-766 LGCTANWIL
+766 
-775 RGTSFVYVPS
+775 
-785 ALNPADDPSRGRLGL
+785 
-800 YRPLLRLPFQPTTG
+800 
-814 RTSLYAVSPSVP
+814 
-826 SHLPVRVHF
+826 
-835 ASPLHVAWRPP
+835 

>member
-9 RKLLLLDDGTEVG
+9 RKLLLLDDEAG

-33 ADLNR
+33 EGLNR

-68 TVPIFNPEWQTPS
+68 TVPVFNPEWQTPS
-81 FPKIHLQEDII
+81 FPDIHLQEDII
-92 DRCQQFVGPLTVNEK
+92 TRCQQFVGPLTVNEK

-114 PARFYPIHTKYLPLD
+114 PARFFPNLTKYLPLE

-136 PDQVVNHYF
+136 PEHTVNHYF
-145 QTRHYLH
+145 KTRHYLH

-181 LQHGRLVIKTSQ
+181 LQHGRLFFTTSK
-193 RHGDESFR
+193 RHGDESFC
-201 SQPSGILSRS
+201 SQSSGILARP
-211 SVGPRIR
+211 SVGPCFR
-218 SQLKQSRLGLQPHQ
+218 SQFKQSRLGLQPQQ
-232 GPLASSQPG
+232 GPLARG
-241 RSGSIRA
+241 LAGHA
-248 RTHPSTRRYF
+248 
-258 GVEPSGSGHIDHSV
+258 VE
-272 NNSSSC
+272 
-278 LHQSAVRKAAYSHL
+278 LHNI
-292 STSKRQSSSS
+292 SSSS
-302 HAVEFHCL
+302 TR
-310 PPSSAGSQS
+310 SQS
-319 QGSVFSCW
+319 KGPILSCW
-327 WLQFRNSKPCS
+327 WLQFRNSEPCS
-338 EYCLSHLVNLRED
+338 DYCLSHIVNLLED
-351 WGPCDEHG
+351 WGPCTEHG
-359 EHHIRTPRTPA
+359 EHNIRIPRTPA

-382 PHNTA
+382 PHNTT

-398 SRGITRVS
+398 SRGSTHVS

-421 LSSNLSWLSLDVSAA
+421 LSSDLSWLSLDVSAA

-444 AAMPHLLI
+444 AAMPHLLV
-452 GSSGLSRYVARLS
+452 GSSGLPRYVARLS
-465 SNSRINN
+465 SNSRNINN
-472 NQYGTMQNLHDSCS
+472 KHGTMQDLHDSCS
-486 RQLYVSLMLLY
+486 RHLYVSLLLLY
-497 KTYGWKLHLYSH
+497 KTFGRKLHLYSH
-509 PIVLGFRKIPM
+509 PIILGFRKIPM

-531 FTSAICSVV
+531 FTSALCSVV

-555 VVLGAKSVQHREA
+555 VVLGAKSVQHLES
-568 LYTAVTNFLL
+568 LFTSVTNFLL

-597 FMGYIIGSWGT
+597 FMGYVIGSWGT
-608 LPQDHIVQKIK
+608 LPQEHIVLKIRQ
-619 HCFRKL
+619 CFRKL
-625 PVNRPIDWKVCQR
+625 PINRPIDWKVCQR

-655 ALMPLYA
+655 ALLPLYA

-671 FSPTYKAFLSQQ
+671 FSPTYKAFLCKQ
-683 YMNLYPV
+683 YLTLYPV

-707 GWGLAI
+707 GWGLAM
-713 GHQRMRGTF
+713 GHRRMRGTF

-766 LGCTANWIL
+766 LGCAANWIL

-800 YRPLLRLPFQPTTG
+800 YRPLLRLPFRPTTG

-826 SHLPVRVHF
+826 SHLPDRVHF

>member
-9 RKLLLLDDGTEVG
+9 RSVLLLDEEAG

-33 ADLNR
+33 EGLNR
-38 RVAEDLNLGNLNVSI
+38 RVAEDLNLGKLNVSI

-68 TVPIFNPEWQTPS
+68 TVPVFNPHWKTPS
-81 FPKIHLQEDII
+81 FPNIHLHQDII
-92 DRCQQFVGPLTVNEK
+92 KKCEQFVGPLTVNEK
-107 RRLKLIM
+107 RRLQLIM
-114 PARFYPIHTKYLPLD
+114 PARFYPNVTKYLPLD

-136 PDQVVNHYF
+136 PEHLVNHYF

-181 LQHGRLVIKTSQ
+181 LQHGA
-193 RHGDESFR
+193 ESFHQQ
-201 SQPSGILSRS
+201 SSGILSRPPVGS
-211 SVGPRIR
+211 SLQ
-218 SQLKQSRLGLQPHQ
+218 SKHHKSRLGLQSQQ
-232 GPLASSQPG
+232 GHLARRQQG
-241 RSGSIRA
+241 RSWSIRA
-248 RTHPSTRRYF
+248 GIHPTARRPF
-258 GVEPSGSGHIDHSV
+258 GVEPSGSGHNTNLASK
-272 NNSSSC
+272 SASC
-278 LHQSAVRKAAYSHL
+278 IYQSPVRKAAYPTV
-292 STSKRQSSSS
+292 STFEKHSSSG
-302 HAVEFHCL
+302 HAVELHNL
-310 PPSSAGSQS
+310 PTNSARS
-319 QGSVFSCW
+319 QGERPVSPCW

-338 EYCLSHLVNLRED
+338 DYCLSHIVNLLED
-351 WGPCDEHG
+351 WGPCAEHG
-359 EHHIRTPRTPA
+359 EHHIRIPRTPA

-382 PHNTA
+382 PHNTE

-398 SRGITRVS
+398 SRGNHRVS

-444 AAMPHLLI
+444 AAMPHLLV

-465 SNSRINN
+465 SDSRILNH
-472 NQYGTMQNLHDSCS
+472 QHGTMQNLHDYCS
-486 RQLYVSLMLLY
+486 RNLYVSLLLLY
-497 KTYGWKLHLYSH
+497 QTFGRKLHLYSH
-509 PIVLGFRKIPM
+509 PIILGFRKIPM

-555 VVLGAKSVQHREA
+555 VVLGAKSVQHLES
-568 LYTAVTNFLL
+568 LFTAVTNFLL

-597 FMGYIIGSWGT
+597 FMGYVIGSYGS

-619 HCFRKL
+619 ECFRKL

-662 CIQAKQAFT
+662 CIQSRQAFT
-671 FSPTYKAFLSQQ
+671 FSPTYKAFLYKQ
-683 YMNLYPV
+683 YLNLYPV

-707 GWGLAI
+707 GWGLVM

-722 VAPLPI
+722 QAPLPI

-744 AKLIGT
+744 ANILGT

-766 LGCTANWIL
+766 LGCAANWIL

-800 YRPLLRLPFQPTTG
+800 FRPLLRLPFRPTTG
-814 RTSLYAVSPSVP
+814 RISLYASSPSVP
-826 SHLPVRVHF
+826 SHLPDRVHF
-835 ASPLHVAWRPP
+835 ASPLHVTWRPP

>member
-9 RKLLLLDDGTEVG
+9 RKLLLLDDEAG

-33 ADLNR
+33 EDLNL
-38 RVAEDLNLGNLNVSI
+38 RVAEDLNLGNPNVSI

-68 TVPIFNPEWQTPS
+68 TVPVFNPEWQTPS
-81 FPKIHLQEDII
+81 FPNIHLQENII
-92 DRCQQFVGPLTVNEK
+92 NRCQQFVGPLTVNEN
-107 RRLKLIM
+107 RRLKMIM
-114 PARFYPIHTKYLPLD
+114 PARFFPNTTKYLPLD

-136 PDQVVNHYF
+136 PEHVVNHYF

-181 LQHGRLVIKTSQ
+181 LHHGRLVFQTSK
-193 RHGDESFR
+193 RHGDKSFCPQ
-201 SQPSGILSRS
+201 SSGILSRS
-211 SVGPRIR
+211 PVGPCVQ
-218 SQLKQSRLGLQPHQ
+218 SQLRQSRLGPQPTQ
-232 GPLASSQPG
+232 GQLAG
-241 RSGSIRA
+241 RQQGGSGSIRA
-248 RTHPSTRRYF
+248 GIHSSPWGTI
-258 GVEPSGSGHIDHSV
+258 GVEPSGSGHPHISASS
-272 NNSSSC
+272 SSSC
-278 LHQSAVRKAAYSHL
+278 LRQSAGRKAAYSPF
-292 STSKRQSSSS
+292 STAKRHSSSS
-302 HAVEFHCL
+302 RAVELHHV
-310 PPSSAGSQS
+310 PPNSSRSQS
-319 QGSVFSCW
+319 QGSVLSCW
-327 WLQFRNSKPCS
+327 WLQFRNSEPCS
-338 EYCLSHLVNLRED
+338 DYCLSHIVNLTED
-351 WGPCDEHG
+351 WGPCTEHG
-359 EHHIRTPRTPA
+359 EHRIRTPRTPA

-398 SRGITRVS
+398 SRGKTRVS

-436 FYHIPLHP
+436 FYHLPLHP
-444 AAMPHLLI
+444 AAMPHLLV

-465 SNSRINN
+465 SNSRIINH
-472 NQYGTMQNLHDSCS
+472 QHRTMQNLHDSCS
-486 RQLYVSLMLLY
+486 RNLYVSLMLLY
-497 KTYGWKLHLYSH
+497 KTYGRKLHLYSH
-509 PIVLGFRKIPM
+509 PIILGFRKIPM

-555 VVLGAKSVQHREA
+555 VVLGAKSVQHLES
-568 LYTAVTNFLL
+568 LYAAVTNFLL
-578 SLGIHLNPNK
+578 SLGIHLNPQK

-597 FMGYIIGSWGT
+597 FMGYVIGSWGT
-608 LPQDHIVQKIK
+608 LPQEHIVSKIK
-619 HCFRKL
+619 QCFRKL

-662 CIQAKQAFT
+662 CIQSKQAFT
-671 FSPTYKAFLSQQ
+671 FSPTYKAFLHKL
-683 YMNLYPV
+683 YLNLYPV

-722 VAPLPI
+722 VSPLPI

-766 LGCTANWIL
+766 LGCAANWIL

-800 YRPLLRLPFQPTTG
+800 YRPLLRLPFRPTTG
-814 RTSLYAVSPSVP
+814 RTSLYADSPSVP

>member
-9 RKLLLLDDGTEVG
+9 RRLLLLDEEAG

-33 ADLNR
+33 EDLNR
-38 RVAEDLNLGNLNVSI
+38 RVAEDLNLQLPNVSI

-68 TVPIFNPEWQTPS
+68 TIPVFNPNWKTPS
-81 FPKIHLQEDII
+81 FPDIHLHQDII
-92 DRCQQFVGPLTVNEK
+92 NKCEQFVGPLTVNEK
-107 RRLKLIM
+107 RRLNLVM
-114 PARFYPIHTKYLPLD
+114 PARFFPISTKYLPLE

-136 PDQVVNHYF
+136 PDNVVNHYF

-181 LQHGRLVIKTSQ
+181 LHHGAFLDGPSRM
-193 RHGDESFR
+193 GEESFHHQ
-201 SQPSGILSRS
+201 SSGIFSRPPVGS
-211 SVGPRIR
+211 SIQ
-218 SQLKQSRLGLQPHQ
+218 SKHQKSRLGPQSQ
-232 GPLASSQPG
+232 QRPLDRSQPG

-248 RTHPSTRRYF
+248 GVRSPTRWPF
-258 GVEPSGSGHIDHSV
+258 GVEPSAQRHVTHIASR
-272 NNSSSC
+272 SASC
-278 LHQSAVRKAAYSHL
+278 LHQSAVRKAAYPNH
-292 STSKRQSSSS
+292 STFERHSSSG
-302 HAVEFHCL
+302 HAVEFHNI

-319 QGSVFSCW
+319 KRPVFSCW
-327 WLQFRNSKPCS
+327 WLQFRNSEPCS
-338 EYCLSHLVNLRED
+338 DYCLTHLVNLLED
-351 WGPCDEHG
+351 WGPCTEHG
-359 EHHIRTPRTPA
+359 RHHIRIPRTPA

-398 SRGITRVS
+398 SRGSSRVS

-436 FYHIPLHP
+436 FYHLPLHP
-444 AAMPHLLI
+444 AAMPHLLV

-465 SNSRINN
+465 SNSRIINH
-472 NQYGTMQNLHDSCS
+472 QYGTLPNLHDSCS
-486 RQLYVSLMLLY
+486 RNLYVSLMLLF
-497 KTYGWKLHLYSH
+497 KTFGRKLHLYSH
-509 PIVLGFRKIPM
+509 PIIMGFRKIPM

-555 VVLGAKSVQHREA
+555 VVLGAKSVQHLES
-568 LYTAVTNFLL
+568 LYTSITNFLL

-597 FMGYIIGSWGT
+597 FMGYVIGSWGS
-608 LPQDHIVQKIK
+608 LPQEHIRMKIK
-619 HCFRKL
+619 DCFRKL

-662 CIQAKQAFT
+662 CIQSKQAFT
-671 FSPTYKAFLSQQ
+671 FSPTYKAFLCKQ
-683 YMNLYPV
+683 YLNLYPV

-766 LGCTANWIL
+766 LGCAANWIL

-785 ALNPADDPSRGRLGL
+785 ALNPADDPSRGRLGV

-826 SHLPVRVHF
+826 SHLPDRVHF

>member
-9 RKLLLLDDGTEVG
+9 RKLLLLDDEAG

-33 ADLNR
+33 EGLNR
-38 RVAEDLNLGNLNVSI
+38 RVAEDLNLGTLNVSI

-68 TVPIFNPEWQTPS
+68 TVPVFNPEWQTPS
-81 FPKIHLQEDII
+81 FPHIHLQEDII
-92 DRCQQFVGPLTVNEK
+92 NRCQQYVGPLTVNEK

-114 PARFYPIHTKYLPLD
+114 PARFYPNLTKYLPLD

-136 PDQVVNHYF
+136 PEYAVNHYF
-145 QTRHYLH
+145 KTRHYLH

-181 LQHGRLVIKTSQ
+181 LQHGRLVFQPST
-193 RHGDESFR
+193 RHGD
-201 SQPSGILSRS
+201 
-211 SVGPRIR
+211 
-218 SQLKQSRLGLQPHQ
+218 
-232 GPLASSQPG
+232 
-241 RSGSIRA
+241 
-248 RTHPSTRRYF
+248 
-258 GVEPSGSGHIDHSV
+258 GSGHID
-272 NNSSSC
+272 NSASSTSSC
-278 LHQSAVRKAAYSHL
+278 LHQSAVRKTAYSHL
-292 STSKRQSSSS
+292 STSKRQSSSG
-302 HAVEFHCL
+302 HAVEL
-310 PPSSAGSQS
+310 NNIPPSSARSQS
-319 QGSVFSCW
+319 EGPISSCW
-327 WLQFRNSKPCS
+327 WLRFRNSKPCS
-338 EYCLSHLVNLRED
+338 DYCLSHIVNLLED
-351 WGPCDEHG
+351 WGPCTEHG
-359 EHHIRTPRTPA
+359 EHNIRIPRTPA

-382 PHNTA
+382 PHNTT

-398 SRGITRVS
+398 SRGSTHVS

-421 LSSNLSWLSLDVSAA
+421 LSSNLSWISLDVSAA

-444 AAMPHLLI
+444 AAMPHLLV
-452 GSSGLSRYVARLS
+452 GSSGLPRYVARLS
-465 SNSRINN
+465 STSRNINYQHGN
-472 NQYGTMQNLHDSCS
+472 MQDLHDSCS
-486 RQLYVSLMLLY
+486 RNLYVSLLLLY
-497 KTYGWKLHLYSH
+497 KTFGRKLHLYSH
-509 PIVLGFRKIPM
+509 PIILGFRKIPM

-540 RRAFPHCLAFSYMDD
+540 RRAFPHCLAFSYIDD
-555 VVLGAKSVQHREA
+555 IVLGAKSVQHLEA
-568 LYTAVTNFLL
+568 LFTSITNFLF

-597 FMGYIIGSWGT
+597 FMGYVIGSWGT
-608 LPQDHIVQKIK
+608 LPQEHIVLKIK
-619 HCFRKL
+619 QCFRKL

-662 CIQAKQAFT
+662 CIQSKQAFT
-671 FSPTYKAFLSQQ
+671 FSPTYKAFLCKQ
-683 YMNLYPV
+683 YLNLYPV
-690 ARQRPGL
+690 ARQRSGL

-766 LGCTANWIL
+766 LGCAANWIL

-800 YRPLLRLPFQPTTG
+800 CRPLLHLPFRPTTG

-826 SHLPVRVHF
+826 SHLPGRVHF
-835 ASPLHVAWRPP
+835 ASPLHVAWKPP

>member
-9 RKLLLLDDGTEVG
+9 RRILLLDEEAG

-33 ADLNR
+33 EDLNR
-38 RVAEDLNLGNLNVSI
+38 RVAEDLNLLLPNVSI

-68 TVPIFNPEWQTPS
+68 TIPVFNPNWKTPS
-81 FPKIHLQEDII
+81 FPDIHLHQDII
-92 DRCQQFVGPLTVNEK
+92 NKCEQFVGPLTVNEK
-107 RRLKLIM
+107 RRLNLVM
-114 PARFYPIHTKYLPLD
+114 PARFFPISTKYLPLE

-136 PDQVVNHYF
+136 PDNVVNHYF

-181 LQHGRLVIKTSQ
+181 LHHGAFLDGPSRM
-193 RHGDESFR
+193 GEESFHHQ
-201 SQPSGILSRS
+201 SSGIFSRPPVGS
-211 SVGPRIR
+211 SIQ
-218 SQLKQSRLGLQPHQ
+218 SKHQKSRLGPQSQ
-232 GPLASSQPG
+232 QRPLDRSQQG
-241 RSGSIRA
+241 RSGSIWA
-248 RTHPSTRRYF
+248 GVHSPTRRPF
-258 GVEPSGSGHIDHSV
+258 GVEPSRSRHAKNIASR
-272 NNSSSC
+272 SASC
-278 LHQSAVRKAAYSHL
+278 LHQSAVRKAAYPNH
-292 STSKRQSSSS
+292 STFERHSSSG
-302 HAVEFHCL
+302 HAVEFHNI

-319 QGSVFSCW
+319 KRPVFSCW
-327 WLQFRNSKPCS
+327 WLQFRNSEPCS
-338 EYCLSHLVNLRED
+338 DYCLTHLVNLLED
-351 WGPCDEHG
+351 WGPCTEHG
-359 EHHIRTPRTPA
+359 RHHIRIPRTPA

-398 SRGITRVS
+398 SRGSSRVS

-436 FYHIPLHP
+436 FYHLPLHP
-444 AAMPHLLI
+444 AAMPHLLV

-465 SNSRINN
+465 SNSRIINH
-472 NQYGTMQNLHDSCS
+472 QHGTLPNLHDSCS
-486 RQLYVSLMLLY
+486 RNLYVSLMLLF
-497 KTYGWKLHLYSH
+497 KTFGRKLHLYSH
-509 PIVLGFRKIPM
+509 PIIMGFRKIPM

-555 VVLGAKSVQHREA
+555 VVLGAKTVQHLES
-568 LYTAVTNFLL
+568 LYTSVTNFLL

-597 FMGYIIGSWGT
+597 FMGYVIGSWGS
-608 LPQDHIVQKIK
+608 LPQEHIRMKIK
-619 HCFRKL
+619 DCFRKL

-662 CIQAKQAFT
+662 CIQSKQAFT
-671 FSPTYKAFLSQQ
+671 FSPTYKAFLCAQ
-683 YMNLYPV
+683 YMTLYPV

-707 GWGLAI
+707 GWGLAL

-766 LGCTANWIL
+766 LGCAANWIL

-785 ALNPADDPSRGRLGL
+785 ALNPADDPSRGRLGV
-800 YRPLLRLPFQPTTG
+800 YRPLLRLPFQPSTG

-826 SHLPVRVHF
+826 SRLPDRVHF

>member
-9 RKLLLLDDGTEVG
+9 RRLLLLDDEAG
-22 PLEEELPRLAD
+22 PLEEELPHLAD
-33 ADLNR
+33 EGLNR

-68 TVPIFNPEWQTPS
+68 SVPVFNPHWKTPS
-81 FPKIHLQEDII
+81 FPNIHLHQDII
-92 DRCQQFVGPLTVNEK
+92 KKCEQFVGPLTVNEK
-107 RRLKLIM
+107 RRLQLIM
-114 PARFYPIHTKYLPLD
+114 PARFYPNVTKYLPLD

-136 PDQVVNHYF
+136 PEHLVNHYF

-161 KRETTRSASF
+161 KRETTHSASF

-181 LQHGRLVIKTSQ
+181 IQHGA
-193 RHGDESFR
+193 ESVHQQ
-201 SQPSGILSRS
+201 SSGILSRPPVGS
-211 SVGPRIR
+211 SLQSKHR
-218 SQLKQSRLGLQPHQ
+218 KSRLGLQSQQ
-232 GPLASSQPG
+232 GHLARRQQG

-248 RTHPSTRRYF
+248 GIHPTARRPF
-258 GVEPSGSGHIDHSV
+258 GVEPSGSRHTTNLASK
-272 NNSSSC
+272 SASC
-278 LHQSAVRKAAYSHL
+278 FHQSPVRKAAYPVV
-292 STSKRQSSSS
+292 STFEKHSSSG
-302 HAVEFHCL
+302 HAVELHNL
-310 PPSSAGSQS
+310 PPNSARSQS
-319 QGSVFSCW
+319 ERPVFPCW

-338 EYCLSHLVNLRED
+338 DYCLSHIVNLLED
-351 WGPCDEHG
+351 WGPCAEHG
-359 EHHIRTPRTPA
+359 EHHIRIPRTPA
-370 RVTGGVFLVDKN
+370 RVSGGVFLVDKN

-398 SRGITRVS
+398 SRGDHRVS

-436 FYHIPLHP
+436 FYHLPLHP
-444 AAMPHLLI
+444 AAMPHLLV

-465 SNSRINN
+465 SNSRIFNH
-472 NQYGTMQNLHDSCS
+472 QRGTMQNLHDSCS
-486 RQLYVSLMLLY
+486 RNLYVSLLLLY
-497 KTYGWKLHLYSH
+497 QTFGKKLHLYSH
-509 PIVLGFRKIPM
+509 PIILGFRKIPM
-520 GVGLSPFLLAQ
+520 GVGLSPFLMAQ

-540 RRAFPHCLAFSYMDD
+540 RRAFPHCLAFSYVDD
-555 VVLGAKSVQHREA
+555 VVLGAKSVQHLES
-568 LYTAVTNFLL
+568 LFTAVTNFLF

-588 TKRWGYSLN
+588 TKRWGYSLH
-597 FMGYIIGSWGT
+597 FMGYVIGCYGS
-608 LPQDHIVQKIK
+608 LPQDHIRQKIK
-619 HCFRKL
+619 DCFRKL

-662 CIQAKQAFT
+662 CIHSKQAFT
-671 FSPTYKAFLSQQ
+671 FSPTYKAFLCKQ
-683 YMNLYPV
+683 YLNLYPV

-707 GWGLAI
+707 GWGLVM

-722 VAPLPI
+722 LAPLPI

-744 AKLIGT
+744 ANIIGT

-766 LGCTANWIL
+766 LGCAANWIL

-785 ALNPADDPSRGRLGL
+785 ALNPADDPSRGRLGIS
-800 YRPLLRLPFQPTTG
+800 RPLLRLPFRPTTG
-814 RTSLYAVSPSVP
+814 RTSLYADSPSVP
-826 SHLPVRVHF
+826 SHLPDRVHF

>member
-9 RKLLLLDDGTEVG
+9 RKLLLLDDEAG
-22 PLEEELPRLAD
+22 PLEEELPRVAD
-33 ADLNR
+33 EGLNR

-53 PWTHKVGNFTGLYSS
+53 PWTHKVGNLTGLYSS
-68 TVPIFNPEWQTPS
+68 TVPSFNPKWQTPS
-81 FPKIHLQEDII
+81 FPDIHLQEDII
-92 DRCQQFVGPLTVNEK
+92 NRCEQFVGPLTVKEH

-114 PARFYPIHTKYLPLD
+114 PARFYPNVTKYLPLD

-136 PDQVVNHYF
+136 PEHVVNHYF

-181 LQHGRLVIKTSQ
+181 LQHGRLVLQTST
-193 RHGDESFR
+193 RHGDKSFCPQ
-201 SQPSGILSRS
+201 SSGILSRS
-211 SVGPRIR
+211 PVGPCIQ
-218 SQLKQSRLGLQPHQ
+218 SQFRQSRLGPQPTQ
-232 GPLASSQPG
+232 GQLAG
-241 RSGSIRA
+241 RQQGGSGSIRA
-248 RTHPSTRRYF
+248 GIHSTPWGTV
-258 GVEPSGSGHIDHSV
+258 GVEPSSSGHTHTCASS
-272 NNSSSC
+272 SSSC
-278 LHQSAVRKAAYSHL
+278 LHQSAGRKEAYSPV
-292 STSKRQSSSS
+292 STSKRHSSSG
-302 HAVEFHCL
+302 HAVELHHV
-310 PPSSAGSQS
+310 PPNSSGSSS
-319 QGSVFSCW
+319 QGSVLSCW
-327 WLQFRNSKPCS
+327 WLQFRNSEPCS
-338 EYCLSHLVNLRED
+338 EHCLFHIVNLIED
-351 WGPCDEHG
+351 WGPCAEHG
-359 EHHIRTPRTPA
+359 EHRIRTPRTPA

-382 PHNTA
+382 PHNTT

-398 SRGITRVS
+398 SRGNTRVS

-421 LSSNLSWLSLDVSAA
+421 LSSDLSWLSLDVSAA
-436 FYHIPLHP
+436 FYHLPLHP
-444 AAMPHLLI
+444 AAMPHLLV

-465 SNSRINN
+465 SNSRIINH
-472 NQYGTMQNLHDSCS
+472 QHRTMQNLHDSCS
-486 RQLYVSLMLLY
+486 RNLYVSLMLLY
-497 KTYGWKLHLYSH
+497 KTYGRKLHLYSH
-509 PIVLGFRKIPM
+509 PIILGFRKIPM

-555 VVLGAKSVQHREA
+555 VVLGAKSVQHLES
-568 LYTAVTNFLL
+568 LYAAVTHFLL
-578 SLGIHLNPNK
+578 SLGIHLNPHK

-597 FMGYIIGSWGT
+597 FMGYVIGNWGT
-608 LPQDHIVQKIK
+608 LPQEHIVLKIK
-619 HCFRKL
+619 QCFRKL

-671 FSPTYKAFLSQQ
+671 FSPTYKAFLNKQ
-683 YMNLYPV
+683 YLNLYPV
-690 ARQRPGL
+690 ARQRSGL

-722 VAPLPI
+722 VSPLPI

-766 LGCTANWIL
+766 LGCAANWIL

-800 YRPLLRLPFQPTTG
+800 YRPLLRLRYRPTTG
-814 RTSLYAVSPSVP
+814 RTSLYADSPSVP

>member
-9 RKLLLLDDGTEVG
+9 RRLLLLDEEAG

-33 ADLNR
+33 EDLNR
-38 RVAEDLNLGNLNVSI
+38 RVAEDLHLQLPDVSI

-68 TVPIFNPEWQTPS
+68 TIPVFNPDWQTPS
-81 FPKIHLQEDII
+81 FPNIHLHQDII
-92 DRCQQFVGPLTVNEK
+92 TKCEQFVGPLTVNEK
-107 RRLKLIM
+107 RRLKLVM
-114 PARFYPIHTKYLPLD
+114 PARFFPNSTKYLPLD

-136 PDQVVNHYF
+136 PENVVNHYF

-161 KRETTRSASF
+161 KRETSRSASF
-171 CGSPYSWEQE
+171 CGSPYTWEQE

-193 RHGDESFR
+193 RHGDESFC

-211 SVGPRIR
+211 SVGPCIR

-248 RTHPSTRRYF
+248 RAHPSTRRPF
-258 GVEPSGSGHIDHSV
+258 GVEPSVSGHT
-272 NNSSSC
+272 NNFARRSASC
-278 LHQSAVRKAAYSHL
+278 LHQSSVRKAAYSHL
-292 STSKRQSSSS
+292 STSKRQSSSG
-302 HAVEFHCL
+302 HAVEFP

-351 WGPCDEHG
+351 WGPCGEHG
-359 EHHIRTPRTPA
+359 EHHIRIPRTPA

-398 SRGITRVS
+398 SRGSARVS

-444 AAMPHLLI
+444 AAMPHLLV

-465 SNSRINN
+465 SDSRILDH
-472 NQYGTMQNLHDSCS
+472 QYGTLQNLHDSCS

-555 VVLGAKSVQHREA
+555 VVLGAKSVQHLES

-671 FSPTYKAFLSQQ
+671 FSPTYKAFLSKQ

-800 YRPLLRLPFQPTTG
+800 SRPLLRLPFQPTTG

-835 ASPLHVAWRPP
+835 ASPLHVTWKPP

>member
-9 RKLLLLDDGTEVG
+9 RRILLLDEEAG

-33 ADLNR
+33 EDLNR
-38 RVAEDLNLGNLNVSI
+38 RVAEDLNLQLPNVSI

-68 TVPIFNPEWQTPS
+68 TIPVFNPNWKTPS
-81 FPKIHLQEDII
+81 FPDIHLHQDII
-92 DRCQQFVGPLTVNEK
+92 NKCEQFVGPLTVNEK
-107 RRLKLIM
+107 RRLNLVM
-114 PARFYPIHTKYLPLD
+114 PARFFPISTKYLPLE

-136 PDQVVNHYF
+136 PDNVVNHYF

-171 CGSPYSWEQE
+171 FGSPYSWEQE
-181 LQHGRLVIKTSQ
+181 LHHGAFLDGPSRM
-193 RHGDESFR
+193 GEESFHHQ
-201 SQPSGILSRS
+201 SSGIFSRPPVGS
-211 SVGPRIR
+211 SIQ
-218 SQLKQSRLGLQPHQ
+218 SKHQKSRLGQQ
-232 GPLASSQPG
+232 SQQRPLDRSQQG

-248 RTHPSTRRYF
+248 GDHSPARRPF
-258 GVEPSGSGHIDHSV
+258 GVEPSGSRHA
-272 NNSSSC
+272 NNIASRSASC
-278 LHQSAVRKAAYSHL
+278 LHQSAVRKAAYPNH
-292 STSKRQSSSS
+292 STFERHSSSG
-302 HAVEFHCL
+302 HAVEFHNI

-319 QGSVFSCW
+319 KRPVSCW
-327 WLQFRNSKPCS
+327 WLQFRNSEPCS
-338 EYCLSHLVNLRED
+338 DYCLTHLVNLLED
-351 WGPCDEHG
+351 WGPCTEHG
-359 EHHIRTPRTPA
+359 KHHIRIPRTPA

-382 PHNTA
+382 PHNTT

-398 SRGITRVS
+398 SRGSSRVS

-436 FYHIPLHP
+436 FYHLPLHP
-444 AAMPHLLI
+444 AAMPHLLV

-465 SNSRINN
+465 SNSRIINH
-472 NQYGTMQNLHDSCS
+472 QYGTLPNLHDSCS
-486 RQLYVSLMLLY
+486 RNLYVSLMLLF
-497 KTYGWKLHLYSH
+497 KTFGRKLHLYSH
-509 PIVLGFRKIPM
+509 PIIMGFRKIPM

-555 VVLGAKSVQHREA
+555 VVLGAKSVQHLES
-568 LYTAVTNFLL
+568 LYTSVTNFLL
-578 SLGIHLNPNK
+578 SLGIHLNSNK
-588 TKRWGYSLN
+588 TKRWGYSLQ
-597 FMGYIIGSWGT
+597 FMGYVIGSWGS
-608 LPQDHIVQKIK
+608 LPQDHIRMKIK
-619 HCFRKL
+619 DCFRKL

-662 CIQAKQAFT
+662 CIQSKQAFT
-671 FSPTYKAFLSQQ
+671 FSPTYKAFLCQQ

-766 LGCTANWIL
+766 LGCAANWIL

-785 ALNPADDPSRGRLGL
+785 ALNPADDPSRGRLGI
-800 YRPLLRLPFQPTTG
+800 YRPLLRLPFRPTTG

-826 SHLPVRVHF
+826 SHLPDRVHF

>member
-9 RKLLLLDDGTEVG
+9 RKLLLLEDEAG

-38 RVAEDLNLGNLNVSI
+38 RVAEDLNLGDLNVSI

-92 DRCQQFVGPLTVNEK
+92 NRCEQFVGPLTVNEK

-114 PARFYPIHTKYLPLD
+114 PARFYPTHTKYLPLD

-161 KRETTRSASF
+161 KRESTRSASF

-181 LQHGRLVIKTSQ
+181 LP
-193 RHGDESFR
+193 HGDESFC

-211 SVGPRIR
+211 SVGPCIR

-248 RTHPSTRRYF
+248 RAHPSTRRYF
-258 GVEPSGSGHIDHSV
+258 GVEPSGSGHIGHSV

-278 LHQSAVRKAAYSHL
+278 LHQSAVRKAAHSHL
-292 STSKRQSSSS
+292 STSKRQSSSG

-359 EHHIRTPRTPA
+359 EHHIRIPRTPA

-472 NQYGTMQNLHDSCS
+472 NQYGTLQNLHDSCS

>member
-1 MPLSYQHF
+1 MPLSYQHL
-9 RKLLLLDDGTEVG
+9 RKLLLLDDGTEAG

-38 RVAEDLNLGNLNVSI
+38 RVAEDLNFGNLNVSI

-68 TVPIFNPEWQTPS
+68 TVPVFNPEWQTPS

-92 DRCQQFVGPLTVNEK
+92 NRCQQFVGPLTVNEK

-114 PARFYPIHTKYLPLD
+114 PARFYPTHTKYFPLD

-193 RHGDESFR
+193 RHGDESFC

-211 SVGPRIR
+211 SVGPCIR

-232 GPLASSQPG
+232 GPLASSQSG

-248 RTHPSTRRYF
+248 RAHPSTWRYF
-258 GVEPSGSGHIDHSV
+258 GVKTSGSGHIDHSV

-292 STSKRQSSSS
+292 STSKRQSSSG

-319 QGSVFSCW
+319 QGSACW

-338 EYCLSHLVNLRED
+338 EYCLSHIVNLRED

-359 EHHIRTPRTPA
+359 EHHIRIPRTPA

-398 SRGITRVS
+398 SRGVTRVS

-472 NQYGTMQNLHDSCS
+472 NQYGTVQNLHDSCS

-597 FMGYIIGSWGT
+597 FMGYVIGSWGT

-644 FAAPFTQCGYP
+644 FAAPFTRCGYP

-671 FSPTYKAFLSQQ
+671 FSPTYKAFLSKQ

-814 RTSLYAVSPSVP
+814 RTSLYAVSPSAP

>member
-9 RKLLLLDDGTEVG
+9 RKLLLLDDEAG

-33 ADLNR
+33 EGLNH
-38 RVAEDLNLGNLNVSI
+38 RVAEDLNLGNLNASI
-53 PWTHKVGNFTGLYSS
+53 PCTHRVGNFTGLYSS
-68 TVPIFNPEWQTPS
+68 TVPHFNPDWQTPS
-81 FPKIHLQEDII
+81 FPDIHLQEDIV
-92 DRCQQFVGPLTVNEK
+92 DRCEQFVGPLTVNEK

-114 PARFYPIHTKYLPLD
+114 PARFYPNVTKYLPLD

-136 PDQVVNHYF
+136 PEHVVNHYF

-152 TLWKAGILY
+152 ILWKAGILY

-181 LQHGRLVIKTSQ
+181 LQHGRLVLPTSK
-193 RHGDESFR
+193 RHGDKSFCPQ
-201 SQPSGILSRS
+201 STGILPRS
-211 SVGPRIR
+211 SVGPCIQ
-218 SQLKQSRLGLQPHQ
+218 SQLRKSRLGPQSIQ
-232 GPLASSQPG
+232 GQLAGCQQG
-241 RSGSIRA
+241 GSGSIRA
-248 RTHPSTRRYF
+248 RVHPSPWGPV
-258 GVEPSGSGHIDHSV
+258 GVEPSGSGHTHNCAS
-272 NNSSSC
+272 STSSC
-278 LHQSAVRKAAYSHL
+278 LHQSAVRKAAYSL
-292 STSKRQSSSS
+292 ISTSKGHASSG
-302 HAVEFHCL
+302 HAVELHHF
-310 PPSSAGSQS
+310 PSNSSRSKS
-319 QGSVFSCW
+319 QGSVLSCW
-327 WLQFRNSKPCS
+327 WLQFRNREPCS
-338 EYCLSHLVNLRED
+338 DYCLSHIVNLLED
-351 WGPCDEHG
+351 WGPCTEHG
-359 EHHIRTPRTPA
+359 EHRIRTPRTPA

-382 PHNTA
+382 PHNTT

-398 SRGITRVS
+398 SRGKTRVS

-421 LSSNLSWLSLDVSAA
+421 LSSDLSWLSLDVSAA
-436 FYHIPLHP
+436 FYHLPLHP
-444 AAMPHLLI
+444 AAMPHLLV

-465 SNSRINN
+465 SNSRIIDH
-472 NQYGTMQNLHDSCS
+472 QHRTMQNLHDSCS
-486 RQLYVSLMLLY
+486 RNLYVSLMLLY
-497 KTYGWKLHLYSH
+497 KTYGRKLHLYSH
-509 PIVLGFRKIPM
+509 PIILGFRKIPM

-555 VVLGAKSVQHREA
+555 MVLGAKSVQHLES
-568 LYTAVTNFLL
+568 LYAAVTNFLM
-578 SLGIHLNPNK
+578 SLGIHLNPHK

-597 FMGYIIGSWGT
+597 FMGYVIGSWGS
-608 LPQDHIVQKIK
+608 LPQEHIVQKIK
-619 HCFRKL
+619 LCFRKL

-671 FSPTYKAFLSQQ
+671 FSPTYKAFLRTQ
-683 YMNLYPV
+683 YLNLYPV

-722 VAPLPI
+722 VSPLPI

-744 AKLIGT
+744 ANLIGT

-766 LGCTANWIL
+766 LGCAANWIL

-800 YRPLLRLPFQPTTG
+800 YRPLLRLPYRPTTG
-814 RTSLYAVSPSVP
+814 RTSLYADSPSVP
-826 SHLPVRVHF
+826 SHLPDRVHF